1 MAKTIKEEDL
11 RLNIIVNGDAGRKQ
25 ILDLEYSVTQ
35 LTEKV
40 KKQKTELENL
50 EKQGKKDSQEYR
62 NLAMQLGKND
72 KALESN
78 RTRLE
83 SLRRQQSVNTMT
95 MEELRKHINATK
107 IALNSA
113 VPGTENWKRLQKELS
128 ISKMRM
134 GELRDGAEATKT
146 TLCSFAKTI
155 NQFAGLITGGIA
167 VFYKISGALTKT
179 TRAYLEYDEA
189 LTDAMKTTN
198 LSKAGITALSERLK
212 KIDTKTAQ
220 NELLALVRAGGKLGV
235 EGADNLL
242 GFTRAADK
250 INVALSDDLGGNAEA
265 AITAIGKMTDI
276 FNLQEEFGIEKAM
289 LKVGS
294 AINELGMASTA
305 NEGYIVD
312 FSKRLAGI
320 APNADISIDKVLGMA
335 ATLDKYGQ
343 QAETASTAIGQ
354 TIMAM
359 FKRTETFA
367 GIAKMPLQEF
377 ADLLNKDVNEALLR
391 VLEGMNDGGGLSSV
405 VAAMDE
411 MHLNGQR
418 ASTVLGTLSKN
429 INELRSQQ
437 QLANQAFEEGI
448 SLDNEFET
456 KNTSL
461 TAQMEKRKKAIL
473 ENVVAIGQ
481 QLMPVLNKVMDVS
494 EIGIGLLSNAI
505 SLGMRLKGV
514 IIALAAVYATK
525 KAIVIGN
532 NAVSK
537 AKIALD
543 KLKVFWTNANRVAI
557 LREIATMK
565 SSTTALS
572 AMSAST
578 KLLIGVKS
586 LLVGNL
592 RAAGI
597 AFKAFGTSVKTAM
610 GPVGWIV
617 MGIEAVV
624 GVIALLRK
632 KSGEATKALRELN
645 KQTKD
650 TASGYVEAK
659 TKIDEERRSLES
671 LLDSVR
677 KANLGSKERADAIKR
692 INDRYGDYL
701 PKLLTEKSSNEEIET
716 ALKNVNTQ
724 LEKKILLQAKENE
737 LQDVLKHK
745 TDTVKAALESYQIL
759 FEKINGRKMNAAE
772 ITSMTDILSRT
783 YDNVQKDNSD
793 LNYRG
798 HAKESFKTSG
808 KKFRQERRAIGITPN
823 SNSQKRMLWNINE
836 EFQEAIRNGKELKAV
851 VDGLYG
857 PADSNGGT
865 SSSPGGDGNAYA
877 DSGSTAY
884 SSGGSNNKWSL
895 EKDENHM
902 QQVLALKDKYAKK
915 EIASEED
922 YKRQILE
929 LEIKSLEER
938 IASNKESGEEL
949 LKLKNQLADKR
960 IALEEH
966 ATKESE
972 KKAKEEERV
981 AKESAALIED
991 ANNDKVAA
999 ENRRYREEQAK
1010 FKGNAAALEAV
1021 ERKHQANLR
1030 KIMLDGISE
1039 READAKRD
1047 RDIAIATAQN
1057 RHTAEL
1063 ASFHGTR
1070 RELKAL
1076 KQQQAKELAQIDL
1089 DYVNKMKDIL
1099 DDVMNLDTG
1108 EVTIAFEGIS
1118 DAELDS
1124 IKMKLQEI
1132 IALKNQVES
1141 KTGSSGTGNT
1151 GGNAGGASTGNTDGP
1166 HSLLEGTGGGDLFGV
1181 SQDQWQTFFDNL
1193 AEGKF
1198 GAEGLATTV
1207 QAVGGAAQEAMKLA
1221 SMWAE
1226 KQTAVENKLLK
1237 EYQKSNDK
1245 KKKDLQDRL
1254 DAGLITEAHYNA
1266 ENERMDADYDAYQEE
1281 LQLKQAKR
1289 QKQMQLTQAIINTAL
1304 GVTMTLAQWG
1314 IPWGLIPAGIMAAM
1328 GAAEIAMIASTP
1340 ITTGA
1345 EDGGFGGEVIRAQD
1359 GKKFKSRL
1367 SPDKR
1372 GFISSPTLL
1381 VSENG
1386 QEYVIPKE
1394 GLENPTLLPFINTM
1408 ETARKNGQLRNLN
1421 FEAIYPVVTGR
1432 AAGGFAADNSY
1443 HETKYLTTGS
1453 DPELKELFSKL
1464 LDRLSRPITAEVSL
1478 FGKKGIIEK
1487 QEEYQRYK
1495 NKGKL

>member
-25 ILDLEYSVTQ
+25 ILDLDYSVTQ

-78 RTRLE
+78 KARLE

-95 MEELRKHINATK
+95 MEELRKRINETR
-107 IALNSA
+107 IALNNA
-113 VPGTENWKRLQKELS
+113 VPGTENWRKLNRELQASRTRLSELS
-128 ISKMRM
+128 SQSK
-134 GELRDGAEATKT
+134 ATYN
-146 TLCSFAKTI
+146 TLCETASKLASYVISIRGILQSLSGVRNQIAKATD
-155 NQFAGLITGGIA
+155 
-167 VFYKISGALTKT
+167 
-179 TRAYLEYDEA
+179 AYLEYDEA

-250 INVALSDDLGGNAEA
+250 INVALSDDLGGDAEA
-265 AITAIGKMTDI
+265 AITAIGKVTDI

-343 QAETASTAIGQ
+343 QSETASTAIGQ

-367 GIAKMPLQEF
+367 GIAKMPLEEF
-377 ADLLNKDVNEALLR
+377 AELLDKDVNEALLR
-391 VLEGMNDGGGLSSV
+391 VLEGMNDGNGLSSV

-418 ASTVLGTLSKN
+418 ASTILGTLSKN
-429 INELRSQQ
+429 VNELRSQQ

-473 ENVVAIGQ
+473 ENVVAMGQ
-481 QLMPVLNKVMDVS
+481 ELMPISKL
-494 EIGIGLLSNAI
+494 AI
-505 SLGMRLKGV
+505 SAAEKGADWLLQLLKLGMQLKGA
-514 IIALAAVYATK
+514 IIALAAVYA
-525 KAIVIGN
+525 AYNI
-532 NAVSK
+532 
-537 AKIALD
+537 
-543 KLKVFWTNANRVAI
+543 
-557 LREIATMK
+557 
-565 SSTTALS
+565 
-572 AMSAST
+572 
-578 KLLIGVKS
+578 
-586 LLVGNL
+586 
-592 RAAGI
+592 
-597 AFKAFGTSVKTAM
+597 SVKTANTIAKLKLFWSKANRAAM
-610 GPVGWIV
+610 EEEVLALKANTAAVSELNKKDLLLMATKNLLAGNIKVAGTALKMFGKAVSASLGPVGWFVI
-617 MGIEAVV
+617 GIEAVA
-624 GVIALLRK
+624 GVVALFIR

-659 TKIDEERRSLES
+659 TKIDEERRSLEN
-671 LLDSVR
+671 LLESVK

-692 INDRYGDYL
+692 INDKYGDYL
-701 PKLLTEKSSNEEIET
+701 PNLLTEKSSNEEIET

-759 FEKINGRKMNAAE
+759 FEKINGRKMNVAE
-772 ITSMTDILSRT
+772 ITSMTDILSRA
-783 YDNVQKDNSD
+783 YDNVQKDDSD
-793 LNYRG
+793 LNYRPYD
-798 HAKESFKTSG
+798 KDSFKTSG
-808 KKFRQERRAIGITPN
+808 RNFRQERRAIGITPN

-836 EFQEAIRNGKELKAV
+836 VFQEAIRNGKELKAV

-865 SSSPGGDGNAYA
+865 SSSSGGDGNAYA

-966 ATKESE
+966 VTKEAE
-972 KKAKEEERV
+972 KKTKEEERA
-981 AKESAALIED
+981 AKESAAFIEEV
-991 ANNDKVAA
+991 NKDKVAA
-999 ENRRYREEQAK
+999 ENRRYQEDLTK
-1010 FKGNAAALEAV
+1010 YKGNKAALEAA
-1021 ERKHQANLR
+1021 ERKHLANLR
-1030 KIMLDGISE
+1030 KILLEGISE
-1039 READAKRD
+1039 REDDAKRD

-1070 RELKAL
+1070 RDLKKL
-1076 KQQQAKELAQIDL
+1076 KQQQAKELEQIDI
-1089 DYVNKMKDIL
+1089 DYVNRMMDIL

-1108 EVTIAFEGIS
+1108 EVTVAFDGIS
-1118 DAELDS
+1118 DAELDAV
-1124 IKMKLQEI
+1124 KLKLQEI
-1132 IALKNQVES
+1132 IALKNQVENTS
-1141 KTGSSGTGNT
+1141 SASSGDTSDSANIGGKHRKDT
-1151 GGNAGGASTGNTDGP
+1151 GGELFNLDINQWETMFDPATAGADR
-1166 HSLLEGTGGGDLFGV
+1166 LK
-1181 SQDQWQTFFDNL
+1181 L
-1193 AEGKF
+1193 A
-1198 GAEGLATTV
+1198 V
-1207 QAVGGAAQEAMKLA
+1207 QAVGAAAGEAMSLA
-1221 SMWAE
+1221 SMWADR
-1226 KQTAVENKLLK
+1226 QAAIENKQLKAYEKANDEKKKVLK
-1237 EYQKSNDK
+1237 E
-1245 KKKDLQDRL
+1245 RL
-1254 DAGLITEAHYNA
+1254 EAGLMTEAHYNA
-1266 ENERMDADYDAYQEE
+1266 EVERLDAEHDAYEEE
-1281 LQLKQAKR
+1281 LRLKQAKR
-1289 QKQMQLTQAIINTAL
+1289 DKQMQLTQAIINTAL
-1304 GVTMTLAQWG
+1304 SITSALAAPFPLS
-1314 IPWGLIPAGIMAAM
+1314 IVAAALAAAT
-1328 GAAEIAMIASTP
+1328 GAAQIALIASTP

-1372 GFISSPTLL
+1372 GFINSPTLL

-1421 FEAIYPVVTGR
+1421 FEAIYPVATGR
-1432 AAGGFAADNSY
+1432 ASGGFAAGNSHY
-1443 HETKYLTTGS
+1443 ETTS
-1453 DPELKELFSKL
+1453 SIQQPDPELKELISKL
-1464 LDRLSRPITAEVSL
+1464 LDRLNRPITAEVSL

>member
-25 ILDLEYSVTQ
+25 ILDLESSVTE
-35 LTEKV
+35 LTDKV
-40 KKQKTELENL
+40 KKQKTELKDL
-50 EKQGKKDSQEYR
+50 EEQGKKDTQEYR

-78 RTRLE
+78 KARLE

-134 GELRDGAEATKT
+134 GELQKGAEATKT

-155 NQFAGLITGGIA
+155 NQYAGLITAGIA
-167 VFYKISGALTKT
+167 GYYKISGTLNQVTD
-179 TRAYLEYDEA
+179 AYLEYDEA

-198 LSKAGITALSERLK
+198 LSKEEITSMSEHLK

-220 NELLALVRAGGKLGV
+220 NELLALVRVGGKLGI
-235 EGADNLL
+235 EGTDNLL

-276 FNLQEEFGIEKAM
+276 FNLQEELGIEKAM
-289 LKVGS
+289 VKVGS

-367 GIAKMPLQEF
+367 EIAKMPLHEF

-391 VLEGMNDGGGLSSV
+391 VLDGMNDGGGLSSV

-429 INELRSQQ
+429 VNELRSQQ

-461 TAQMEKRKKAIL
+461 TAQMEKRKKAIQ
-473 ENVVAIGQ
+473 ENVVAMGQ
-481 QLMPVLNKVMDVS
+481 ELMPV
-494 EIGIGLLSNAI
+494 A
-505 SLGMRLKGV
+505 KGV
-514 IIALAAVYATK
+514 MSITEVAMGTLANLVFLLMKYKAAVIGASAVLGIYVTWKKLSAFWTKEHHKALAAELATMRHAK
-525 KAIVIGN
+525 ASTLALAIVQNLLAGSFKGAAI
-532 NAVSK
+532 A
-537 AKIALD
+537 AKMFGRALM
-543 KLKVFWTNANRVAI
+543 AN
-557 LREIATMK
+557 
-565 SSTTALS
+565 
-572 AMSAST
+572 
-578 KLLIGVKS
+578 
-586 LLVGNL
+586 
-592 RAAGI
+592 
-597 AFKAFGTSVKTAM
+597 
-610 GPVGWIV
+610 PVGLV
-617 MGIEAVV
+617 VAGFMALGAVI
-624 GVIALLRK
+624 GHLIS

-650 TASGYVEAK
+650 TTSGYVEAK
-659 TKIDEERRSLES
+659 TKIDEERRSLEN
-671 LLDSVR
+671 LLESVKR
-677 KANLGSKERADAIKR
+677 ANLGSKERADAIKR
-692 INDRYGDYL
+692 INDKYGDYL
-701 PKLLTEKSSNEEIET
+701 PNLLTEKSSNEEIET

-759 FEKINGRKMNAAE
+759 FEKINGRKMNVAE

-798 HAKESFKTSG
+798 HAEDSFKTSG
-808 KKFRQERRAIGITPN
+808 QNFRKERRAIGITPN
-823 SNSQKRMLWNINE
+823 SNRQKRLLWNINE

-857 PADSNGGT
+857 TTANGSNASSDNSVNASADS
-865 SSSPGGDGNAYA
+865 D
-877 DSGSTAY
+877 STAF
-884 SSGGSNNKWSL
+884 SSGGSDNKWSL

-915 EIASEED
+915 EIASEEE
-922 YKRQILE
+922 YKRQMLE

-938 IASNKESGEEL
+938 ITSNKESGEEL

-966 ATKESE
+966 VTKEAE
-972 KKAKEEERV
+972 KKTKEEERA
-981 AKESAALIED
+981 AKESAAFIED
-991 ANNDKVAA
+991 VNNDKIAA

-1010 FKGNAAALEAV
+1010 FKGNADALEAA

-1030 KIMLDGISE
+1030 KIMLEGISE
-1039 READAKRD
+1039 RESDAKRE
-1047 RDIAIATAQN
+1047 RDLAIATAQN

-1089 DYVNKMKDIL
+1089 DYVNRMTDIL
-1099 DDVMNLDTG
+1099 DDIINIDTG

-1124 IKMKLQEI
+1124 IKLKLQEI

-1141 KTGSSGTGNT
+1141 KTRFSGTGT
-1151 GGNAGGASTGNTDGP
+1151 TRDDAGSGSTGSTDGL
-1166 HSLLEGTGGGDLFGV
+1166 HSLLEGMGGGELFGV

-1198 GAEGLATTV
+1198 GAEGLATSV
-1207 QAVGGAAQEAMKLA
+1207 QAVGEAAQEAMKLA

-1226 KQTAVENKLLK
+1226 RQTAIENKQLK
-1237 EYQKSNDK
+1237 EYQKSNENK
-1245 KKKDLQDRL
+1245 KKVLQDRL
-1254 DAGLITEAHYNA
+1254 NAGLMTEAQYNA
-1266 ENERMDADYDAYQEE
+1266 ENERMDAEYDAYQEE

-1340 ITTGA
+1340 ITAGA
-1345 EDGGFGGEVIRAQD
+1345 EDGGFGGDVIRAQD
-1359 GKKFKSRL
+1359 GKKFKARL

-1372 GFISSPTLL
+1372 GFVDSPTLL

-1394 GLENPTLLPFINTM
+1394 GLDNPTLLPFINTM

-1421 FEAIYPVVTGR
+1421 FEAIYPVATGR
-1432 AAGGFAADNSY
+1432 ASGGFAAGNSY
-1443 HETKYLTTGS
+1443 YETKYLMTDS
-1453 DPELKELFSKL
+1453 DSELKELISKL
-1464 LDRLSRPITAEVSL
+1464 LDRLNRPIVAEVSL

-1487 QEEYQRYK
+1487 HEEYQRYK

>member
-35 LTEKV
+35 LTDKI
-40 KKQKTELENL
+40 KKQKTELKDL
-50 EKQGKKDSQEYR
+50 EEQGKKDTQEYR

-179 TRAYLEYDEA
+179 TDAYLEYDEA

-198 LSKAGITALSERLK
+198 LSKEDITALSERLK

-343 QAETASTAIGQ
+343 QSETASTAIGQ

-367 GIAKMPLQEF
+367 GIAKMPLEEF
-377 ADLLNKDVNEALLR
+377 AELLDKDVNEALLR
-391 VLEGMNDGGGLSSV
+391 VLEGMNDGNGLSSV

-418 ASTVLGTLSKN
+418 ASTILGTLSKN
-429 INELRSQQ
+429 VNELRAQQ

-473 ENVVAIGQ
+473 ENVVAMGQ
-481 QLMPVLNKVMDVS
+481 ELMPISKL
-494 EIGIGLLSNAI
+494 AI
-505 SLGMRLKGV
+505 SAAEKGAGWLLQLLKLGMQLKGV
-514 IIALAAVYATK
+514 IITLAAVYA
-525 KAIVIGN
+525 AYNI
-532 NAVSK
+532 
-537 AKIALD
+537 
-543 KLKVFWTNANRVAI
+543 
-557 LREIATMK
+557 
-565 SSTTALS
+565 
-572 AMSAST
+572 
-578 KLLIGVKS
+578 
-586 LLVGNL
+586 
-592 RAAGI
+592 
-597 AFKAFGTSVKTAM
+597 SVKTANTIAKLKLFWSKANRAAM
-610 GPVGWIV
+610 EEEVIALKANTTAVSELNKKDLLLMATKNLLAGNIKVAGTALKMFGKAVSASLGPIGWIV
-617 MGIEAVV
+617 IGIQAII

-659 TKIDEERRSLES
+659 TKIDEERRSLEN
-671 LLDSVR
+671 LLESVK

-692 INDRYGDYL
+692 INDKYGDYL
-701 PKLLTEKSSNEEIET
+701 PNLLTEKSSNEEIET

-759 FEKINGRKMNAAE
+759 FEKINGRKMNVAE

-783 YDNVQKDNSD
+783 YDNVQKDDSD

-798 HAKESFKTSG
+798 HDKDSFKTSG
-808 KKFRQERRAIGITPN
+808 RNFRKERRAIGITPN
-823 SNSQKRMLWNINE
+823 SNSQKRLLWNFNE
-836 EFQEAIRNGKELKAV
+836 EFQKAIRNGKKLKAV

-857 PADSNGGT
+857 TTDNGTNASSGNSVNDASADS
-865 SSSPGGDGNAYA
+865 D
-877 DSGSTAY
+877 STAF
-884 SSGGSNNKWSL
+884 SSGGSDNKWSL
-895 EKDENHM
+895 EKDEKHM

-915 EIASEED
+915 EIASEEE
-922 YKRQILE
+922 YKRQMLE

-938 IASNKESGEEL
+938 IASNKESGKEL

-966 ATKESE
+966 VTKEAE
-972 KKAKEEERV
+972 KKAKEEERT
-981 AKESAALIED
+981 AKESAAFIEEV
-991 ANNDKVAA
+991 NKDKVAA
-999 ENRRYREEQAK
+999 ENRRYQEDLTK
-1010 FKGNAAALEAV
+1010 YKGNTAALEAA
-1021 ERKHQANLR
+1021 ERKHLANLR
-1030 KIMLDGISE
+1030 KIMLEDISE
-1039 READAKRD
+1039 RESDAKRD
-1047 RDIAIATAQN
+1047 RDLAIATAQN

-1070 RELKAL
+1070 SELKAL
-1076 KQQQAKELAQIDL
+1076 KQQQANELAQIDL
-1089 DYVNKMKDIL
+1089 DYVSKMKDIL
-1099 DDVMNLDTG
+1099 DDIINIDTG

-1118 DAELDS
+1118 DAELDAV
-1124 IKMKLQEI
+1124 KLKLQEI
-1132 IALKNQVES
+1132 IALKNQVENTS
-1141 KTGSSGTGNT
+1141 SASSGSTSDSANIGGKHRKDT
-1151 GGNAGGASTGNTDGP
+1151 GGELFNLDINQWETMFDPATAGADR
-1166 HSLLEGTGGGDLFGV
+1166 LK
-1181 SQDQWQTFFDNL
+1181 L
-1193 AEGKF
+1193 A
-1198 GAEGLATTV
+1198 V
-1207 QAVGGAAQEAMKLA
+1207 QAVGAAAGEAMNLA
-1221 SMWAE
+1221 SMWADR
-1226 KQTAVENKLLK
+1226 QTAIENKQLKAYEKANDEKKKVLK
-1237 EYQKSNDK
+1237 E
-1245 KKKDLQDRL
+1245 RL
-1254 DAGLITEAHYNA
+1254 EAGLMTEAHYNA
-1266 ENERMDADYDAYQEE
+1266 EVERLDAEHDAYEEE
-1281 LQLKQAKR
+1281 LRLKQAKR
-1289 QKQMQLTQAIINTAL
+1289 DKQMQLTQAIINTAL
-1304 GVTMTLAQWG
+1304 SITSALAAPFPLS
-1314 IPWGLIPAGIMAAM
+1314 IVAAALAAAT
-1328 GAAEIAMIASTP
+1328 GAAQIALIASTP
-1340 ITTGA
+1340 ITAGA

-1421 FEAIYPVVTGR
+1421 FEAIYPVATGR
-1432 AAGGFAADNSY
+1432 ASGGFAAGNSHY
-1443 HETKYLTTGS
+1443 ETTS
-1453 DPELKELFSKL
+1453 SIQQPDPELKELISKL
-1464 LDRLSRPITAEVSL
+1464 LDRLNRPITAEVSL

-1495 NKGKL
+1495 NKGRL

>member
-25 ILDLEYSVTQ
+25 ILDLDYSVTQ

-62 NLAMQLGKND
+62 NLAMQLGKNG

-78 RTRLE
+78 KARLE

-95 MEELRKHINATK
+95 MKELRKRINETR
-107 IALNSA
+107 IALNNA
-113 VPGTENWKRLQKELS
+113 VPGTENWRRLNRELQAARTRLSELS
-128 ISKMRM
+128 SQSK
-134 GELRDGAEATKT
+134 ATYN
-146 TLCSFAKTI
+146 TLCETMGKLASYVITIRGVWQSLSGVRNQIAKATD
-155 NQFAGLITGGIA
+155 
-167 VFYKISGALTKT
+167 
-179 TRAYLEYDEA
+179 AYLEYDEA

-198 LSKAGITALSERLK
+198 LSKEEITSLSERLK

-250 INVALSDDLGGNAEA
+250 INVALSDDLGGDAEA

-367 GIAKMPLQEF
+367 GIAKMPLEEF
-377 ADLLNKDVNEALLR
+377 ADLLDKDVNEALLH
-391 VLEGMNDGGGLSSV
+391 VLEGMNDGNGLSSV

-418 ASTVLGTLSKN
+418 ASTILGTLSKN
-429 INELRSQQ
+429 VNELRSQQ
-437 QLANQAFEEGI
+437 QLANQAFKEGI

-473 ENVVAIGQ
+473 ENVVAMGQ
-481 QLMPVLNKVMDVS
+481 ELMPVSKLAMSAVEK
-494 EIGIGLLSNAI
+494 GAGWLLQLLK
-505 SLGMRLKGV
+505 LGMQLKGA
-514 IIALAAVYATK
+514 IIALAAVYA
-525 KAIVIGN
+525 AYNI
-532 NAVSK
+532 
-537 AKIALD
+537 
-543 KLKVFWTNANRVAI
+543 
-557 LREIATMK
+557 
-565 SSTTALS
+565 
-572 AMSAST
+572 
-578 KLLIGVKS
+578 
-586 LLVGNL
+586 
-592 RAAGI
+592 
-597 AFKAFGTSVKTAM
+597 SVKTANTIAKLKLFWSKANRAAM
-610 GPVGWIV
+610 EEEVLALKANTAAVSELNKKDLLLMATKNLLAGNIKVAGTALKMFGKAVSASLGPVGWFVIGV
-617 MGIEAVV
+617 EAVV
-624 GVIALLRK
+624 GVVALFMR

-659 TKIDEERRSLES
+659 TKIDEERRSLEN

-677 KANLGSKERADAIKR
+677 KANLGSKERADAIKK

-759 FEKINGRKMNAAE
+759 FEKINGRKMNVAE

-783 YDNVQKDNSD
+783 YDNVQKDDSD

-798 HAKESFKTSG
+798 YNKTAFKKSG
-808 KKFRQERRAIGITPN
+808 QKFYQDRQTMGITPKTDG
-823 SNSQKRMLWNINE
+823 QKRLLWNINE
-836 EFQEAIRNGKELKAV
+836 EFQEAINNGKELKAV

-857 PADSNGGT
+857 TTDNGGIL
-865 SSSPGGDGNAYA
+865 SSSNSNNASGGGD
-877 DSGSTAY
+877 D
-884 SSGGSNNKWSL
+884 KWSL
-895 EKDENHM
+895 EKDEKHM

-915 EIASEED
+915 EIVSEEE
-922 YKRQILE
+922 YKRQMLE
-929 LEIKSLEER
+929 LEIKSLEDR
-938 IASNKESGEEL
+938 IASNQESGEEL

-966 ATKESE
+966 VVKEAE
-972 KKAKEEERV
+972 KKAKEEERK
-981 AKESAALIED
+981 AKESAVLIDEV
-991 ANNDKVAA
+991 NKDKVAA
-999 ENRRYREEQAK
+999 ENRRYQEEQKK
-1010 FKGNAAALEAV
+1010 FQGNAKALEAV
-1021 ERKHQANLR
+1021 EKMHQANLR

-1039 READAKRD
+1039 RESDAKRD
-1047 RDIAIATAQN
+1047 RDLAIATTQN

-1063 ASFHGTR
+1063 ASFQGSR

-1076 KQQQAKELAQIDL
+1076 RQKQAKELAQIDL

-1124 IKMKLQEI
+1124 IKQKLQEI

-1141 KTGSSGTGNT
+1141 KTGSSGTGKT
-1151 GGNAGGASTGNTDGP
+1151 GGDSEGAGTSGP
-1166 HSLLEGTGGGDLFGV
+1166 HSLREGMGGGDLFGV

-1198 GAEGLATTV
+1198 GAEGLATAV
-1207 QAVGGAAQEAMKLA
+1207 QAVGGMAQEAMKLA
-1221 SMWAE
+1221 SMWADR
-1226 KQTAVENKLLK
+1226 QTAIENKQLK
-1237 EYQKSNDK
+1237 EYQKSNEK
-1245 KKKDLQDRL
+1245 KKQTLQDRL
-1254 DAGLITEAHYNA
+1254 NAGLITEAQYNA
-1266 ENERMDADYDAYQEE
+1266 ENERMDAEYDAYQEE

-1289 QKQMQLTQAIINTAL
+1289 QKQLQLTQAIINTAL

-1314 IPWGLIPAGIMAAM
+1314 VPWGLIPAGIMAAM

-1340 ITTGA
+1340 VTPGA
-1345 EDGGFGGEVIRAQD
+1345 EEGGFGGEVIRSQD
-1359 GKKFKSRL
+1359 GKKYKARL

-1372 GFISSPTLL
+1372 GFVNSPTLL

-1408 ETARKNGQLRNLN
+1408 ETARRNGQLKSLN
-1421 FEAIYPVVTGR
+1421 FASVYPSVQGR
-1432 AAGGFAADNSY
+1432 VSGGFSSAQTEIQGNSIIY
-1443 HETKYLTTGS
+1443 QT
-1453 DPELKELFSKL
+1453 DPEMKGLILKL
-1464 LDRLSRPITAEVSL
+1464 LDRLSRPITAEVSML
-1478 FGKKGIIEK
+1478 GKNGIIEK
-1487 QEEYQRYK
+1487 QEEYNRYK
-1495 NKGKL
+1495 TRGRL

>member
-25 ILDLEYSVTQ
+25 ILDLDYSVTQ

-78 RTRLE
+78 KARLE

-95 MEELRKHINATK
+95 MEELRKRINETR
-107 IALNSA
+107 IALNNA
-113 VPGTENWKRLQKELS
+113 VPGTENWRKLNRELQASRTRLSELS
-128 ISKMRM
+128 SQSK
-134 GELRDGAEATKT
+134 ATYN
-146 TLCSFAKTI
+146 TLCETASKLASYVISIRGILQSLSGVRNQIAKATD
-155 NQFAGLITGGIA
+155 
-167 VFYKISGALTKT
+167 
-179 TRAYLEYDEA
+179 AYLEYDEA

-250 INVALSDDLGGNAEA
+250 INVALSDDLGGDAEA

-343 QAETASTAIGQ
+343 QSETASTAIGQ

-367 GIAKMPLQEF
+367 GIAKMPLEEF
-377 ADLLNKDVNEALLR
+377 AELLDKDVNEALLR
-391 VLEGMNDGGGLSSV
+391 VLEGMNDGNGLSSV

-418 ASTVLGTLSKN
+418 ASTILGTLSKN
-429 INELRSQQ
+429 VNELRSQQ

-473 ENVVAIGQ
+473 ENVVAMGQ
-481 QLMPVLNKVMDVS
+481 ELMPISKL
-494 EIGIGLLSNAI
+494 AI
-505 SLGMRLKGV
+505 SAAEKGADWLLQLLKLGMQLKGA
-514 IIALAAVYATK
+514 IIALAAVYA
-525 KAIVIGN
+525 AYNI
-532 NAVSK
+532 
-537 AKIALD
+537 
-543 KLKVFWTNANRVAI
+543 
-557 LREIATMK
+557 
-565 SSTTALS
+565 
-572 AMSAST
+572 
-578 KLLIGVKS
+578 
-586 LLVGNL
+586 
-592 RAAGI
+592 
-597 AFKAFGTSVKTAM
+597 SVKTANTIAKLKLFWSKANRAAM
-610 GPVGWIV
+610 EEEVLALKANTAAVSELNKKDLLLMATKNLLAGNIKVAGTALKMFGKAVSASLGPVGWFVI
-617 MGIEAVV
+617 GIEAVA
-624 GVIALLRK
+624 GVVALFIR

-659 TKIDEERRSLES
+659 TKIDEERRSLEN
-671 LLDSVR
+671 LLESVK

-692 INDRYGDYL
+692 INDKYGDYL
-701 PKLLTEKSSNEEIET
+701 PNLLTEKSSNEEIET

-759 FEKINGRKMNAAE
+759 FEKINGRKMNVAE
-772 ITSMTDILSRT
+772 ITSMTDILSRA
-783 YDNVQKDNSD
+783 YDNVQKDDSD
-793 LNYRG
+793 LNYRPYD
-798 HAKESFKTSG
+798 KDSFKTSG
-808 KKFRQERRAIGITPN
+808 RNFRQERRAIGITPN

-836 EFQEAIRNGKELKAV
+836 VFQEAIRNGKELKAV

-865 SSSPGGDGNAYA
+865 SSSSGGDGNAYA

-966 ATKESE
+966 VTKEAE
-972 KKAKEEERV
+972 KKTKEEERA
-981 AKESAALIED
+981 AKESAAFIEEV
-991 ANNDKVAA
+991 NKDKVAA
-999 ENRRYREEQAK
+999 ENRRYQEDLTK
-1010 FKGNAAALEAV
+1010 YKGNKAALEAA
-1021 ERKHQANLR
+1021 ERKHLANLR
-1030 KIMLDGISE
+1030 KILLEGISE
-1039 READAKRD
+1039 REDDAKRD

-1070 RELKAL
+1070 RDLKKL
-1076 KQQQAKELAQIDL
+1076 KQQQAKELEQIDI
-1089 DYVNKMKDIL
+1089 DYVNRMMDIL

-1108 EVTIAFEGIS
+1108 EVTVAFDGIS
-1118 DAELDS
+1118 DAELDAV
-1124 IKMKLQEI
+1124 KLKLQEI
-1132 IALKNQVES
+1132 IALKNQVEDTS
-1141 KTGSSGTGNT
+1141 SASSGDTSDSANIGGKHRKDT
-1151 GGNAGGASTGNTDGP
+1151 GGELFNLDINQWETMFDPATAGADR
-1166 HSLLEGTGGGDLFGV
+1166 LK
-1181 SQDQWQTFFDNL
+1181 L
-1193 AEGKF
+1193 A
-1198 GAEGLATTV
+1198 V
-1207 QAVGGAAQEAMKLA
+1207 QAVGAAAGEAMSLA
-1221 SMWAE
+1221 SMWADR
-1226 KQTAVENKLLK
+1226 QAAIENKQLKAYEKANDEKKKVLK
-1237 EYQKSNDK
+1237 E
-1245 KKKDLQDRL
+1245 RL
-1254 DAGLITEAHYNA
+1254 EAGLMTEAHYNA
-1266 ENERMDADYDAYQEE
+1266 EVERLDAEHDAYEEE
-1281 LQLKQAKR
+1281 LRLKQAKR
-1289 QKQMQLTQAIINTAL
+1289 DKQMQLTQAIINTAL
-1304 GVTMTLAQWG
+1304 SITSALAAPFPLS
-1314 IPWGLIPAGIMAAM
+1314 IVAAALAAAT
-1328 GAAEIAMIASTP
+1328 GAAQIALIASTP
-1340 ITTGA
+1340 ITAGA

-1372 GFISSPTLL
+1372 GFINSPTLL

-1421 FEAIYPVVTGR
+1421 FEAIYPVATGR
-1432 AAGGFAADNSY
+1432 ASGGFAAGNSHY
-1443 HETKYLTTGS
+1443 ETTS
-1453 DPELKELFSKL
+1453 SIQQPDPELKELISKL
-1464 LDRLSRPITAEVSL
+1464 LDRLNRPITAEVSL

>member
-35 LTEKV
+35 LTDKI
-40 KKQKTELENL
+40 KKQKTELKDL
-50 EKQGKKDSQEYR
+50 EEQGKKDTQEYR

-78 RTRLE
+78 KARLE

-95 MEELRKHINATK
+95 MEELRKRINETR
-107 IALNSA
+107 IALNNA
-113 VPGTENWKRLQKELS
+113 VPGTENWRKLNRELQASRTRLSELS
-128 ISKMRM
+128 SQSK
-134 GELRDGAEATKT
+134 ATYN
-146 TLCSFAKTI
+146 TLCETASKLASYVISIRGILQSLSGVRNQIAKATD
-155 NQFAGLITGGIA
+155 
-167 VFYKISGALTKT
+167 
-179 TRAYLEYDEA
+179 AYLEYDEA

-198 LSKAGITALSERLK
+198 LSKEDITALSERLK

-391 VLEGMNDGGGLSSV
+391 VLDGMNDGGGLSSV

-418 ASTVLGTLSKN
+418 ASTILGTLSKN
-429 INELRSQQ
+429 VNELRSQQ
-437 QLANQAFEEGI
+437 HLANQAFEEGI

-461 TAQMEKRKKAIL
+461 TAQMEKRKKVIL

-494 EIGIGLLSNAI
+494 EIGTGLLSNAI

-565 SSTTALS
+565 NSTTALS

-578 KLLIGVKS
+578 RLLIGIKS

-597 AFKAFGTSVKTAM
+597 AFKAFGASIKTAM

-617 MGIEAVV
+617 MGIEAIV
-624 GVIALLRK
+624 GIVALFMR

-659 TKIDEERRSLES
+659 TKIDEERRSLEN

-692 INDRYGDYL
+692 INDKYGDYL
-701 PKLLTEKSSNEEIET
+701 PNLLTEKSSNEEIET

-759 FEKINGRKMNAAE
+759 FEKINGRKMNVAE

-798 HAKESFKTSG
+798 HAKDSFKTSG
-808 KKFRQERRAIGITPN
+808 RDFRKERRAIGITPN
-823 SNSQKRMLWNINE
+823 SNSQKRLLWNINE

-857 PADSNGGT
+857 TTDNGTNASSDNSNNT
-865 SSSPGGDGNAYA
+865 PA
-877 DSGSTAY
+877 DSGSTAF

-895 EKDENHM
+895 EKDEKHM
-902 QQVLALKDKYAKK
+902 QQVLVLKDKYAKK
-915 EIASEED
+915 EITSEEE
-922 YKRQILE
+922 YKRQMLE

-966 ATKESE
+966 VTKEAE
-972 KKAKEEERV
+972 KKTKEEERA
-981 AKESAALIED
+981 AKESAAFIED
-991 ANNDKVAA
+991 VNNDKVAA
-999 ENRRYREEQAK
+999 ENRRYKEEQDK
-1010 FKGNAAALEAV
+1010 FKGNSAALEAA

-1030 KIMLDGISE
+1030 KIMLEGISE
-1039 READAKRD
+1039 RESDAKRD
-1047 RDIAIATAQN
+1047 RDLAIATAQN

-1076 KQQQAKELAQIDL
+1076 KHKQAKELAQIDM
-1089 DYVNKMKDIL
+1089 DYVNRMKDIL
-1099 DDVMNLDTG
+1099 DDIINIDTG

-1118 DAELDS
+1118 DAELDAV
-1124 IKMKLQEI
+1124 KLKLQEI
-1132 IALKNQVES
+1132 IALKNQVENS
-1141 KTGSSGTGNT
+1141 SSDSSGDTSN
-1151 GGNAGGASTGNTDGP
+1151 STNIGEKRRG
-1166 HSLLEGTGGGDLFGV
+1166 GTGGELFDL
-1181 SQDQWQTFFDNL
+1181 DINQWEAMFDPATAGADRLKL
-1193 AEGKF
+1193 A
-1198 GAEGLATTV
+1198 V
-1207 QAVGGAAQEAMKLA
+1207 QAVGAAAEEAMNLA
-1221 SMWAE
+1221 SMWADR
-1226 KQTAVENKLLK
+1226 QTAIENKQLKAYEKANDEKKKILK
-1237 EYQKSNDK
+1237 E
-1245 KKKDLQDRL
+1245 RL
-1254 DAGLITEAHYNA
+1254 EAGLMTEAHYNA
-1266 ENERMDADYDAYQEE
+1266 EVERLDAEHDAYEEE
-1281 LQLKQAKR
+1281 LRLKQAKR
-1289 QKQMQLTQAIINTAL
+1289 DKQMQLTQAIINTAL
-1304 GVTMTLAQWG
+1304 SITSALAAPFPLS
-1314 IPWGLIPAGIMAAM
+1314 IVAAALAAAT
-1328 GAAEIAMIASTP
+1328 GAAQIALIASTP
-1340 ITTGA
+1340 ITAGA
-1345 EDGGFGGEVIRAQD
+1345 EDGGFGGEVIRSQD

-1372 GFISSPTLL
+1372 GFINSPTLL

-1394 GLENPTLLPFINTM
+1394 GLDNPTLLPFINTM
-1408 ETARKNGQLRNLN
+1408 ETARRNGQLRNLN
-1421 FEAIYPVVTGR
+1421 FEAIYPVATGR
-1432 AAGGFAADNSY
+1432 ASGGFAAGNSY
-1443 HETKYLTTGS
+1443 YETKS
-1453 DPELKELFSKL
+1453 SIQQPDPELKELISKL
-1464 LDRLSRPITAEVSL
+1464 LDRLNRPITAEVSL

>member
-25 ILDLEYSVTQ
+25 ILELDDSVTQ
-35 LTEKV
+35 LTAKV
-40 KKQKTELENL
+40 KKQKEELESL
-50 EKQGKKDSQEYR
+50 EKQGKKDTQEYR

-78 RTRLE
+78 KTRLD
-83 SLRRQQSVNTMT
+83 SLKRQQSVNTMT
-95 MEELRKHINATK
+95 MEELRKRINETR
-107 IALNSA
+107 IALNNA

-134 GELRDGAEATKT
+134 GELRNGAEATKT

-155 NQFAGLITGGIA
+155 NQYAGLITAGIA
-167 VFYKISGALTKT
+167 GYYKVSGTLNKVTD
-179 TRAYLEYDEA
+179 AYQEYDEA

-198 LSKAGITALSERLK
+198 FSKEDITALSERLK

-429 INELRSQQ
+429 VDELISQQ

-461 TAQMEKRKKAIL
+461 TAQIEKRKKAIL
-473 ENVVAIGQ
+473 ENVVAMGQ
-481 QLMPVLNKVMDVS
+481 ELMPVAKLAMSAAEKGAVW
-494 EIGIGLLSNAI
+494 LLQLLK
-505 SLGMRLKGV
+505 LGMQLKGV
-514 IIALAAVYATK
+514 IIALATAYA
-525 KAIVIGN
+525 AY
-532 NAVSK
+532 
-537 AKIALD
+537 
-543 KLKVFWTNANRVAI
+543 
-557 LREIATMK
+557 
-565 SSTTALS
+565 
-572 AMSAST
+572 
-578 KLLIGVKS
+578 
-586 LLVGNL
+586 NL
-592 RAAGI
+592 
-597 AFKAFGTSVKTAM
+597 SVKTANTIAQLKLFWSKVNRAAM
-610 GPVGWIV
+610 KEEVLALKANTAAVSELNKKDLLLMATKNLLAGNIKVAGTALKMFGKAVSASLGPVGWFVIGV
-617 MGIEAVV
+617 EAVV
-624 GVIALLRK
+624 GVVALFMR

-650 TASGYVEAK
+650 TTSGYVEAK

-677 KANLGSKERADAIKR
+677 KANFGSKERADAIKR
-692 INDRYGDYL
+692 INDKYGDYL
-701 PKLLTEKSSNEEIET
+701 PNLLTEKSSNEEIET

-759 FEKINGRKMNAAE
+759 FEKINGRKMNVAE

-783 YDNVQKDNSD
+783 YDNVQKDDSD

-798 HAKESFKTSG
+798 YNKTAFKKSG
-808 KKFRQERRAIGITPN
+808 QKFYQDRQTMGITPKTDG
-823 SNSQKRMLWNINE
+823 QKRLLWNINE
-836 EFQEAIRNGKELKAV
+836 EFQEAINNGKELKAV

-857 PADSNGGT
+857 TTDNGGIL
-865 SSSPGGDGNAYA
+865 SSSNSNNASGGGD
-877 DSGSTAY
+877 D
-884 SSGGSNNKWSL
+884 KWSL
-895 EKDENHM
+895 EKDEKHM

-915 EIASEED
+915 EIVSEEE
-922 YKRQILE
+922 YKRQMLE

-960 IALEEH
+960 ISLEEH
-966 ATKESE
+966 LAKEAE
-972 KKAKEEERV
+972 KKAKE
-981 AKESAALIED
+981 AKEKAEESAALIDEV
-991 ANNDKVAA
+991 NKDKVAA
-999 ENRRYREEQAK
+999 ENRRYQEEQKK
-1010 FKGNAAALEAV
+1010 FQGNTKALEAV
-1021 ERKHQANLR
+1021 EKKHQANLR
-1030 KIMLDGISE
+1030 KIMLEGISE
-1039 READAKRD
+1039 RESDAKRN
-1047 RDIAIATAQN
+1047 RDLAISTTKN
-1057 RHTAEL
+1057 RHAAEL
-1063 ASFHGTR
+1063 ASFQGSR
-1070 RELKAL
+1070 RDLKDL
-1076 KQQQAKELAQIDL
+1076 KQKQAKELAQIDL
-1089 DYVNKMKDIL
+1089 DYVKEMKDIL
-1099 DDVMNLDTG
+1099 DDVLNIGSDLTTDG
-1108 EVTIAFEGIS
+1108 QVTVAFDGIS

-1124 IKMKLQEI
+1124 IKQKLQEI

-1141 KTGSSGTGNT
+1141 KTGSSGTGKT
-1151 GGNAGGASTGNTDGP
+1151 GGDSEGAGTSGP
-1166 HSLLEGTGGGDLFGV
+1166 HSLREGMGGGDLFGV

-1198 GAEGLATTV
+1198 GAEGLATAV
-1207 QAVGGAAQEAMKLA
+1207 QAVGGMAQEAMKLA
-1221 SMWAE
+1221 SMWADR
-1226 KQTAVENKLLK
+1226 QTAIENKQLKDYEKANEEKKNALK
-1237 EYQKSNDK
+1237 E
-1245 KKKDLQDRL
+1245 RL

-1266 ENERMDADYDAYQEE
+1266 EVERMDAEHDAYEEE
-1281 LQLKQAKR
+1281 LRLKQAKR
-1289 QKQMQLTQAIINTAL
+1289 DKQMQLTQAIINTAL
-1304 GVTMTLAQWG
+1304 SITSALAAPFPLS
-1314 IPWGLIPAGIMAAM
+1314 IVAAALAAAT
-1328 GAAEIAMIASTP
+1328 GAAQIALIASTP
-1340 ITTGA
+1340 ITAGA
-1345 EDGGFGGEVIRAQD
+1345 EEGGFSDVVRAQD
-1359 GKKFKSRL
+1359 GKKYKARL

-1372 GFISSPTLL
+1372 GFVNSPTLL

-1408 ETARKNGQLRNLN
+1408 ETARRNGQLKSLN
-1421 FEAIYPVVTGR
+1421 FASVYPSVQGR
-1432 AAGGFAADNSY
+1432 VSGGFSSAQTEIQGNSIIY
-1443 HETKYLTTGS
+1443 QT
-1453 DPELKELFSKL
+1453 DPEMKGLILKL
-1464 LDRLSRPITAEVSL
+1464 LDRLSRPITAEVSML
-1478 FGKKGIIEK
+1478 GKNGIIEK
-1487 QEEYQRYK
+1487 QEEYNRYK
-1495 NKGKL
+1495 TRGRL

>member
-25 ILDLEYSVTQ
+25 ILELDDSVTQ
-35 LTEKV
+35 LTAKV
-40 KKQKTELENL
+40 KKQKEELESL
-50 EKQGKKDSQEYR
+50 EKQGKKDTQEYR

-78 RTRLE
+78 KTRLD
-83 SLRRQQSVNTMT
+83 SLKRQQSVNTMT
-95 MEELRKHINATK
+95 MEELRKRINETR
-107 IALNSA
+107 IALNNA

-134 GELRDGAEATKT
+134 GELRNGAEATKT

-155 NQFAGLITGGIA
+155 NQYAGLITAGIA
-167 VFYKISGALTKT
+167 GYYKVSGTLNKVTD
-179 TRAYLEYDEA
+179 AYQEYDEA

-198 LSKAGITALSERLK
+198 FSKEDITALSERLK

-429 INELRSQQ
+429 VDELRSQ

-461 TAQMEKRKKAIL
+461 TAQIEKRKKAIL
-473 ENVVAIGQ
+473 ENVVAMGQ
-481 QLMPVLNKVMDVS
+481 ELMPVAKLAMSAAEKGAVW
-494 EIGIGLLSNAI
+494 LLQLLK
-505 SLGMRLKGV
+505 LGMQLKGV
-514 IIALAAVYATK
+514 IIALATAYA
-525 KAIVIGN
+525 AY
-532 NAVSK
+532 
-537 AKIALD
+537 
-543 KLKVFWTNANRVAI
+543 
-557 LREIATMK
+557 
-565 SSTTALS
+565 
-572 AMSAST
+572 
-578 KLLIGVKS
+578 
-586 LLVGNL
+586 NL
-592 RAAGI
+592 
-597 AFKAFGTSVKTAM
+597 SVKTANTIAQLKLFWSKVNRAAM
-610 GPVGWIV
+610 KEEVLALKANTAAVSELNKKDLLLMATKNLLAGNIKVAGTALKMFGKAVSASLGPVGWFVIGV
-617 MGIEAVV
+617 EAVV
-624 GVIALLRK
+624 GVVALFMR

-650 TASGYVEAK
+650 TTSGYVEAK

-677 KANLGSKERADAIKR
+677 KANFGSKERADAIKR
-692 INDRYGDYL
+692 INDKYGDYL
-701 PKLLTEKSSNEEIET
+701 PNLLTEKSSNEEIET

-759 FEKINGRKMNAAE
+759 FEKINGRKMNVAE

-783 YDNVQKDNSD
+783 YDNVQKDDSD

-798 HAKESFKTSG
+798 YNKTAFKKSG
-808 KKFRQERRAIGITPN
+808 QKFYQDRQTMGITPKTDG
-823 SNSQKRMLWNINE
+823 QKRLLWNINE
-836 EFQEAIRNGKELKAV
+836 EFQEAINNGKELKAV

-857 PADSNGGT
+857 TTDNGGIL
-865 SSSPGGDGNAYA
+865 SSSNSNNASGGGD
-877 DSGSTAY
+877 D
-884 SSGGSNNKWSL
+884 KWSL
-895 EKDENHM
+895 EKDEKHM

-915 EIASEED
+915 EIVSEEE
-922 YKRQILE
+922 YKRQMLE

-960 IALEEH
+960 ISLEEH
-966 ATKESE
+966 LAKEAE
-972 KKAKEEERV
+972 KKAKE
-981 AKESAALIED
+981 AKEKAEESAALIDEV
-991 ANNDKVAA
+991 NKDKVAA
-999 ENRRYREEQAK
+999 ENRRYQEEQKK
-1010 FKGNAAALEAV
+1010 FQGNTKALEAV
-1021 ERKHQANLR
+1021 EKKHQANLR
-1030 KIMLDGISE
+1030 KIMLEGISE
-1039 READAKRD
+1039 RESDAKRN
-1047 RDIAIATAQN
+1047 RDLAISTTKN
-1057 RHTAEL
+1057 RHAAEL
-1063 ASFHGTR
+1063 ASFQGSR
-1070 RELKAL
+1070 RDLKDL
-1076 KQQQAKELAQIDL
+1076 KQKQAKELAQIDL
-1089 DYVNKMKDIL
+1089 DYVKEMKDIL
-1099 DDVMNLDTG
+1099 DDVLNIGSDLTTDG
-1108 EVTIAFEGIS
+1108 QVTVAFDGIS

-1124 IKMKLQEI
+1124 IKQKLQEI

-1141 KTGSSGTGNT
+1141 KTGSSGTGKT
-1151 GGNAGGASTGNTDGP
+1151 GGDSEGAGTSGP
-1166 HSLLEGTGGGDLFGV
+1166 HSLREGMGGGDLFGV

-1198 GAEGLATTV
+1198 GAEGLATAV
-1207 QAVGGAAQEAMKLA
+1207 QAVGGMAQEAMKLA
-1221 SMWAE
+1221 SMWADR
-1226 KQTAVENKLLK
+1226 QTAIENKQLKDYEKANEEKKNALK
-1237 EYQKSNDK
+1237 E
-1245 KKKDLQDRL
+1245 RL

-1266 ENERMDADYDAYQEE
+1266 EVERMDAEHDAYEEE
-1281 LQLKQAKR
+1281 LRLKQAKR
-1289 QKQMQLTQAIINTAL
+1289 DKQMQLTQAIINTAL
-1304 GVTMTLAQWG
+1304 SITSALAAPFPLS
-1314 IPWGLIPAGIMAAM
+1314 IVAAALAAAT
-1328 GAAEIAMIASTP
+1328 GAAQIALIASTP
-1340 ITTGA
+1340 ITAGA
-1345 EDGGFGGEVIRAQD
+1345 EEGGFSDVVRAQD
-1359 GKKFKSRL
+1359 GKKYKARL

-1372 GFISSPTLL
+1372 GFVNSPTLL

-1408 ETARKNGQLRNLN
+1408 ETARRNGQLKSLN
-1421 FEAIYPVVTGR
+1421 FASVYPSVQGR
-1432 AAGGFAADNSY
+1432 VSGGFSSAQTEIQGNSIIY
-1443 HETKYLTTGS
+1443 QT
-1453 DPELKELFSKL
+1453 DPEMKGLILKL
-1464 LDRLSRPITAEVSL
+1464 LDRLSRPITAEVSML
-1478 FGKKGIIEK
+1478 GKNGIIEK
-1487 QEEYQRYK
+1487 QEEYNRYK
-1495 NKGKL
+1495 TRGRL

>member
-25 ILDLEYSVTQ
+25 ILDLESSVTE
-35 LTEKV
+35 LTDKV
-40 KKQKTELENL
+40 KKQKTELKDL
-50 EKQGKKDSQEYR
+50 EEQGKKDTQEYR

-78 RTRLE
+78 KARLE
-83 SLRRQQSVNTMT
+83 SLRRQQNVNTMT
-95 MEELRKHINATK
+95 MEELRKRINETR
-107 IALNSA
+107 IALNNA
-113 VPGTENWKRLQKELS
+113 VPGTENWRRLNRELQASRTRLSELS
-128 ISKMRM
+128 SQSK
-134 GELRDGAEATKT
+134 ATYN
-146 TLCSFAKTI
+146 TLCETMGKLASYVITIRGVWQSLSGVRNQIAKATD
-155 NQFAGLITGGIA
+155 
-167 VFYKISGALTKT
+167 
-179 TRAYLEYDEA
+179 AYLEYDEA

-198 LSKAGITALSERLK
+198 LSKEEITALSERLK

-250 INVALSDDLGGNAEA
+250 INVALSDDLEGNAEA

-391 VLEGMNDGGGLSSV
+391 VLEGMNDGGGLASV
-405 VAAMDE
+405 TAAMDE

-429 INELRSQQ
+429 VDELRSQQ

-461 TAQMEKRKKAIL
+461 TAQMEKRKKAIQ
-473 ENVVAIGQ
+473 ENVVTMGQ
-481 QLMPVLNKVMDVS
+481 ELMPVSKLAMSTAEK
-494 EIGIGLLSNAI
+494 GAGWLLQLLK
-505 SLGMRLKGV
+505 LGMQLKGV
-514 IIALAAVYATK
+514 IIALAAAYA
-525 KAIVIGN
+525 AY
-532 NAVSK
+532 
-537 AKIALD
+537 
-543 KLKVFWTNANRVAI
+543 
-557 LREIATMK
+557 
-565 SSTTALS
+565 
-572 AMSAST
+572 
-578 KLLIGVKS
+578 
-586 LLVGNL
+586 NL
-592 RAAGI
+592 
-597 AFKAFGTSVKTAM
+597 SVKTANTIAKLKLFWSKANRAAM
-610 GPVGWIV
+610 EEEVLALKANTAAVSELNKKDLLLMATKNLLAGNVTAAGTALRMFGKAVSASLGPIGWIV
-617 MGIEAVV
+617 LGIQAVI

-650 TASGYVEAK
+650 TTSGYVEAK

-677 KANLGSKERADAIKR
+677 KANLGSKERADAIKK

-737 LQDVLKHK
+737 LHDVLKHK

-772 ITSMTDILSRT
+772 ITSMTDILSKT
-783 YDNVQKDNSD
+783 YDNVQKDDSD

-798 HAKESFKTSG
+798 YNKAAFKKSG
-808 KKFRQERRAIGITPN
+808 LKFYQDRQAMGITPKTN
-823 SNSQKRMLWNINE
+823 GQKNLLWNINE
-836 EFQEAIRNGKELKAV
+836 EFQEAIRKGKELQAV
-851 VDGLYG
+851 VEGLYG

-865 SSSPGGDGNAYA
+865 SSSSGSSNNTSA
-877 DSGSTAY
+877 DSGSTAFR
-884 SSGGSNNKWSL
+884 SGDSNNKWSL
-895 EKDENHM
+895 EKDEKHM
-902 QQVLALKDKYAKK
+902 QQVLVLKDKYAKK
-915 EIASEED
+915 EITSEEE
-922 YKRQILE
+922 YKRQMLE
-929 LEIKSLEER
+929 LEIKSLEDR
-938 IASNKESGEEL
+938 LASNQEAGEEL
-949 LKLKNQLADKR
+949 IKLKNLLADKR

-966 ATKESE
+966 AAKKAE
-972 KKAKEEERV
+972 KKAKEEERM
-981 AKESAALIED
+981 AKESAAFIED
-991 ANNDKVAA
+991 VNNDKVAA
-999 ENRRYREEQAK
+999 ENRRYREEQDK
-1010 FKGNAAALEAV
+1010 FKGNSAALEAV
-1021 ERKHQANLR
+1021 ERNHQANLR
-1030 KIMLDGISE
+1030 KIMLEGISE
-1039 READAKRD
+1039 RESDAKRD
-1047 RDIAIATAQN
+1047 RDLAIATAQN

-1089 DYVNKMKDIL
+1089 DYVNRMTDIL
-1099 DDVMNLDTG
+1099 DDIINIDTG

-1118 DAELDS
+1118 DAELDAV
-1124 IKMKLQEI
+1124 KLKLQEI
-1132 IALKNQVES
+1132 IALKNQVENS
-1141 KTGSSGTGNT
+1141 SSDSSGDTSNST
-1151 GGNAGGASTGNTDGP
+1151 NIGGKRRG
-1166 HSLLEGTGGGDLFGV
+1166 GTGGELFDL
-1181 SQDQWQTFFDNL
+1181 DINQWEAMFDPATAGADRLKL
-1193 AEGKF
+1193 A
-1198 GAEGLATTV
+1198 V
-1207 QAVGGAAQEAMKLA
+1207 QAVGAATGEAMNLA
-1221 SMWAE
+1221 SMWADR
-1226 KQTAVENKLLK
+1226 QTAIENKQLKAYKKANDEKKKILK
-1237 EYQKSNDK
+1237 E
-1245 KKKDLQDRL
+1245 RL
-1254 DAGLITEAHYNA
+1254 EAGLMTEAHYNA
-1266 ENERMDADYDAYQEE
+1266 EVERLDAEHDAYEEE
-1281 LQLKQAKR
+1281 LRLKQAKR
-1289 QKQMQLTQAIINTAL
+1289 DKQMQLTQAIINTAL
-1304 GVTMTLAQWG
+1304 SITSALAAPFPLS
-1314 IPWGLIPAGIMAAM
+1314 IVAAALAAAT
-1328 GAAEIAMIASTP
+1328 GAAQIALIASTP
-1340 ITTGA
+1340 ITAGA
-1345 EDGGFGGEVIRAQD
+1345 EDGGFGGEVIRSQD
-1359 GKKFKSRL
+1359 GKRFKARL

-1372 GFISSPTLL
+1372 GFVDSPTLL

-1394 GLENPTLLPFINTM
+1394 GLDNPTLLPFINTM
-1408 ETARKNGQLRNLN
+1408 ETARRNGKLKSLN
-1421 FEAIYPVVTGR
+1421 FESIYPVVQGR
-1432 AAGGFAADNSY
+1432 AAGGFVSDSRPAAS
-1443 HETKYLTTGS
+1443 EIMTVSQT
-1453 DPELKELFSKL
+1453 DPELKALMTKL
-1464 LDRLSRPITAEVSL
+1464 LNRLDSPITAQVAML
-1478 FGKKGIIEK
+1478 GKNGIIEK
-1487 QEEYQRYK
+1487 QKEYERYRQR
-1495 NKGKL
+1495 GRL

>member
-25 ILDLEYSVTQ
+25 ILDLDYSVTQ

-78 RTRLE
+78 KARLE

-95 MEELRKHINATK
+95 MEELRKRINETR
-107 IALNSA
+107 IALNNA
-113 VPGTENWKRLQKELS
+113 VPGTENWRKLNRELQASRTRLSELS
-128 ISKMRM
+128 SQSK
-134 GELRDGAEATKT
+134 ATYN
-146 TLCSFAKTI
+146 TLCETASKLASYVISIRGILQSLSGVRNQIAKATD
-155 NQFAGLITGGIA
+155 
-167 VFYKISGALTKT
+167 
-179 TRAYLEYDEA
+179 AYLEYDEA

-250 INVALSDDLGGNAEA
+250 INVALSDDLGGDAEA

-343 QAETASTAIGQ
+343 QSETASTAIGQ

-367 GIAKMPLQEF
+367 GIAKMPLEEF
-377 ADLLNKDVNEALLR
+377 AELLDKDVNEALLR
-391 VLEGMNDGGGLSSV
+391 VLEGMNDGNGLSSV

-418 ASTVLGTLSKN
+418 ASTILGTLSKN
-429 INELRSQQ
+429 VNELRSQQ

-473 ENVVAIGQ
+473 ENVVAMGQ
-481 QLMPVLNKVMDVS
+481 ELMPISKL
-494 EIGIGLLSNAI
+494 AI
-505 SLGMRLKGV
+505 SAAEKGADWLLQLLKLGMQLKGA
-514 IIALAAVYATK
+514 IIALAAVYA
-525 KAIVIGN
+525 AYNI
-532 NAVSK
+532 
-537 AKIALD
+537 
-543 KLKVFWTNANRVAI
+543 
-557 LREIATMK
+557 
-565 SSTTALS
+565 
-572 AMSAST
+572 
-578 KLLIGVKS
+578 
-586 LLVGNL
+586 
-592 RAAGI
+592 
-597 AFKAFGTSVKTAM
+597 SVKTANTIAKLKLFWSKANRAAM
-610 GPVGWIV
+610 EEEVLALKANTAAVSELNKKDLLLMATKNLLAGNIKVAGTALKMFGKAVSASLGPVGWFVI
-617 MGIEAVV
+617 GIEAVA
-624 GVIALLRK
+624 GVVALFIR

-659 TKIDEERRSLES
+659 TKIDEERRSLEN
-671 LLDSVR
+671 LLESVK

-692 INDRYGDYL
+692 INDKYGDYL
-701 PKLLTEKSSNEEIET
+701 PNLLTEKSSNEEIET

-759 FEKINGRKMNAAE
+759 FEKINGRKMNVAE
-772 ITSMTDILSRT
+772 ITSMTDILSRA
-783 YDNVQKDNSD
+783 YDNVQKDDSD
-793 LNYRG
+793 LNYRPYD
-798 HAKESFKTSG
+798 KDSFKTSG
-808 KKFRQERRAIGITPN
+808 RNFRQERRAIGITPN

-836 EFQEAIRNGKELKAV
+836 VFQEAIRNGKELKAV

-865 SSSPGGDGNAYA
+865 SSSSGGDGNAYA

-966 ATKESE
+966 VTKEAE
-972 KKAKEEERV
+972 KKTKEEERA
-981 AKESAALIED
+981 AKESAAFIEEV
-991 ANNDKVAA
+991 NKDKVAA
-999 ENRRYREEQAK
+999 ENRRYQEDLTK
-1010 FKGNAAALEAV
+1010 YKGNKAALEAA
-1021 ERKHQANLR
+1021 ERKHLANLR
-1030 KIMLDGISE
+1030 KILLEGISE
-1039 READAKRD
+1039 REDDAKRD

-1070 RELKAL
+1070 RDLKKL
-1076 KQQQAKELAQIDL
+1076 KQQQAKELEQIDI
-1089 DYVNKMKDIL
+1089 DYVNRMMDIL

-1108 EVTIAFEGIS
+1108 EVTVAFDGIS
-1118 DAELDS
+1118 DAELDAV
-1124 IKMKLQEI
+1124 KLKLQEI
-1132 IALKNQVES
+1132 IALKNQVENTS
-1141 KTGSSGTGNT
+1141 SASSGDTSDSANIGGKHRKDT
-1151 GGNAGGASTGNTDGP
+1151 GGELFNLDINQWETMFDPATAGADR
-1166 HSLLEGTGGGDLFGV
+1166 LK
-1181 SQDQWQTFFDNL
+1181 L
-1193 AEGKF
+1193 A
-1198 GAEGLATTV
+1198 V
-1207 QAVGGAAQEAMKLA
+1207 QAVGAAAGEAMSLA
-1221 SMWAE
+1221 SMWADR
-1226 KQTAVENKLLK
+1226 QAAIENKQLKAYEKANDEKKKVLK
-1237 EYQKSNDK
+1237 E
-1245 KKKDLQDRL
+1245 RL
-1254 DAGLITEAHYNA
+1254 EAGLMTEAHYNA
-1266 ENERMDADYDAYQEE
+1266 EVERLDAEHDAYEEE
-1281 LQLKQAKR
+1281 LRLKQAKR
-1289 QKQMQLTQAIINTAL
+1289 DKQMQLTQAIINTAL
-1304 GVTMTLAQWG
+1304 SITSALAAPFPLS
-1314 IPWGLIPAGIMAAM
+1314 IVAAALAAAT
-1328 GAAEIAMIASTP
+1328 GAAQIALIASTP

-1372 GFISSPTLL
+1372 GFINSPTLL

-1421 FEAIYPVVTGR
+1421 FEAIYPVATGR
-1432 AAGGFAADNSY
+1432 ASGGFAAGNSHY
-1443 HETKYLTTGS
+1443 ETTS
-1453 DPELKELFSKL
+1453 SIQQPDPELKELISKL
-1464 LDRLSRPITAEVSL
+1464 LDRLNRPITAEVSL

>member
-25 ILDLEYSVTQ
+25 ILDLESSVTQ

-50 EKQGKKDSQEYR
+50 EKQGKQDTQEYR

-78 RTRLE
+78 KARLE

-95 MEELRKHINATK
+95 MEELRKRITETR
-107 IALNSA
+107 IALNNA
-113 VPGTENWKRLQKELS
+113 VPGTENWRKLNRELQTSRTRLSELS
-128 ISKMRM
+128 SQSK
-134 GELRDGAEATKT
+134 AAYN
-146 TLCSFAKTI
+146 TLCETASKLASYVISIRGILQSLSGVRNQIAKATD
-155 NQFAGLITGGIA
+155 
-167 VFYKISGALTKT
+167 
-179 TRAYLEYDEA
+179 AYLEYDEA

-198 LSKAGITALSERLK
+198 LSKEDITDLSERLK

-391 VLEGMNDGGGLSSV
+391 VLDGMNDGGGLSSV

-418 ASTVLGTLSKN
+418 ASTILGTLSKN
-429 INELRSQQ
+429 VNELRSQQ
-437 QLANQAFEEGI
+437 HLANQAFEEGI

-461 TAQMEKRKKAIL
+461 TAQMEKRKKVII

-525 KAIVIGN
+525 KVIVIGN

-557 LREIATMK
+557 LREIAMMK
-565 SSTTALS
+565 SSTTTLS

-597 AFKAFGTSVKTAM
+597 AFKAFGASVKTAM

-617 MGIEAVV
+617 MGIEAII

-659 TKIDEERRSLES
+659 TKIDEERRSLEN
-671 LLDSVR
+671 LLESVK
-677 KANLGSKERADAIKR
+677 KANLGSKERANAIKR
-692 INDRYGDYL
+692 INDKYGDYL
-701 PKLLTEKSSNEEIET
+701 PNLLTEKSSNEEIET
-716 ALKNVNTQ
+716 ALRNVNTQ

-759 FEKINGRKMNAAE
+759 FEKINGRKMNVAE

-783 YDNVQKDNSD
+783 YDNVQKDDSD
-793 LNYRG
+793 LNYREYD
-798 HAKESFKTSG
+798 KDSFKTSG
-808 KKFRQERRAIGITPN
+808 RNFRKERRAIGITPN
-823 SNSQKRMLWNINE
+823 SNSQKRLLWNINE
-836 EFQEAIRNGKELKAV
+836 EFQKAIRNGKKLKAV

-857 PADSNGGT
+857 TTDNGTNASSGNSVNDASADSDST
-865 SSSPGGDGNAYA
+865 AFS
-877 DSGSTAY
+877 SGS
-884 SSGGSNNKWSL
+884 SDNKWSL
-895 EKDENHM
+895 EKDEKHM

-915 EIASEED
+915 EIASEEE
-922 YKRQILE
+922 YKRQMLE

-966 ATKESE
+966 VTKEAE
-972 KKAKEEERV
+972 KKAKEEERA
-981 AKESAALIED
+981 AKESAAFIEEV
-991 ANNDKVAA
+991 NKDKVAA
-999 ENRRYREEQAK
+999 ENRRYQEDLTK
-1010 FKGNAAALEAV
+1010 YKGNTAALEAA
-1021 ERKHQANLR
+1021 ERKHLANLR
-1030 KIMLDGISE
+1030 KIMLEGISE
-1039 READAKRD
+1039 KEDDAKRE

-1070 RELKAL
+1070 SELKAL
-1076 KQQQAKELAQIDL
+1076 KQQQANELAQIDL

-1099 DDVMNLDTG
+1099 DDIINIDTG

-1118 DAELDS
+1118 DAELDAV
-1124 IKMKLQEI
+1124 KLKLQEI
-1132 IALKNQVES
+1132 IALKNQVENS
-1141 KTGSSGTGNT
+1141 PSASSGDTSDSANIGGKHRRDT
-1151 GGNAGGASTGNTDGP
+1151 GGELFNLDINQWEAMFDPATAGADR
-1166 HSLLEGTGGGDLFGV
+1166 LK
-1181 SQDQWQTFFDNL
+1181 L
-1193 AEGKF
+1193 A
-1198 GAEGLATTV
+1198 V
-1207 QAVGGAAQEAMKLA
+1207 QAVGAAAGEAMNLA
-1221 SMWAE
+1221 SMWADR
-1226 KQTAVENKLLK
+1226 QTAIENKQLKAYEKANDEKKKVLK
-1237 EYQKSNDK
+1237 E
-1245 KKKDLQDRL
+1245 RL
-1254 DAGLITEAHYNA
+1254 EAGLITEAHYNA
-1266 ENERMDADYDAYQEE
+1266 EVERMDAEHDAYEEE
-1281 LQLKQAKR
+1281 LRLKQAKR
-1289 QKQMQLTQAIINTAL
+1289 DKQMQLTQAIINTAL
-1304 GVTMTLAQWG
+1304 SITSALAAPFPLS
-1314 IPWGLIPAGIMAAM
+1314 IVAAALAAAT
-1328 GAAEIAMIASTP
+1328 GAAQIALIASTP
-1340 ITTGA
+1340 ITAGA
-1345 EDGGFGGEVIRAQD
+1345 EEGGFGGEVIRAQD

-1421 FEAIYPVVTGR
+1421 FEAIYPVATGR
-1432 AAGGFAADNSY
+1432 ASGGFAAGNSHY
-1443 HETKYLTTGS
+1443 ETTS
-1453 DPELKELFSKL
+1453 SIQQPDPELKELISKL
-1464 LDRLSRPITAEVSL
+1464 LERLNRPITAEVSL

-1495 NKGKL
+1495 NKGRL

>member
-25 ILDLEYSVTQ
+25 ILDLDYSVTQ

-78 RTRLE
+78 KARLE

-95 MEELRKHINATK
+95 MEELRKRINETR
-107 IALNSA
+107 IALNNA
-113 VPGTENWKRLQKELS
+113 VPGTENWRKLNRELQASRTRLSELS
-128 ISKMRM
+128 SQSK
-134 GELRDGAEATKT
+134 ATYN
-146 TLCSFAKTI
+146 TLCETASKLASYVISIRGILQSLSGVRNQIAKATD
-155 NQFAGLITGGIA
+155 
-167 VFYKISGALTKT
+167 
-179 TRAYLEYDEA
+179 AYLEYDEA

-250 INVALSDDLGGNAEA
+250 INVALSDDLGGDAEA

-343 QAETASTAIGQ
+343 QSETASTAIGQ

-367 GIAKMPLQEF
+367 GIAKMPLEEF
-377 ADLLNKDVNEALLR
+377 AELLDKDVNEALLR
-391 VLEGMNDGGGLSSV
+391 VLEGMNDGNGLSSV

-418 ASTVLGTLSKN
+418 ASTILGTLSKN
-429 INELRSQQ
+429 VNELRSQQ

-473 ENVVAIGQ
+473 ENVVAMGQ
-481 QLMPVLNKVMDVS
+481 ELMPISKL
-494 EIGIGLLSNAI
+494 AI
-505 SLGMRLKGV
+505 SAAEKGADWLLQLLKLGMQLKGA
-514 IIALAAVYATK
+514 IIALAAVYA
-525 KAIVIGN
+525 AYNI
-532 NAVSK
+532 
-537 AKIALD
+537 
-543 KLKVFWTNANRVAI
+543 
-557 LREIATMK
+557 
-565 SSTTALS
+565 
-572 AMSAST
+572 
-578 KLLIGVKS
+578 
-586 LLVGNL
+586 
-592 RAAGI
+592 
-597 AFKAFGTSVKTAM
+597 SVKTANTIAKLKLFWSKANRAAM
-610 GPVGWIV
+610 EEEVLALKANTAAVSELNKKDLLLMATKNLLAGNIKVAGTALKMFGKAVSASLGPVGWFVI
-617 MGIEAVV
+617 GIEAVA
-624 GVIALLRK
+624 GVVALFIR

-659 TKIDEERRSLES
+659 TKIDEERRSLEN
-671 LLDSVR
+671 LLESVK

-692 INDRYGDYL
+692 INDKYGDYL
-701 PKLLTEKSSNEEIET
+701 PNLLTEKSSNEEIET

-759 FEKINGRKMNAAE
+759 FEKINGRKMNVAE
-772 ITSMTDILSRT
+772 ITSMTDILSRA
-783 YDNVQKDNSD
+783 YDNVQKDDSD
-793 LNYRG
+793 LNYRPYD
-798 HAKESFKTSG
+798 KDSFKTSG
-808 KKFRQERRAIGITPN
+808 RNFRQERRAIGITPN

-836 EFQEAIRNGKELKAV
+836 VFQEAIRNGKELKAV

-865 SSSPGGDGNAYA
+865 SSSSGGDGNAYA

-966 ATKESE
+966 VTKEAE
-972 KKAKEEERV
+972 KKTKEEERA
-981 AKESAALIED
+981 AKESAAFIEEV
-991 ANNDKVAA
+991 NKDKVAA
-999 ENRRYREEQAK
+999 ENRRYQEDLTK
-1010 FKGNAAALEAV
+1010 YKGNKAALEAA
-1021 ERKHQANLR
+1021 ERKHLANLR
-1030 KIMLDGISE
+1030 KILLEGISE
-1039 READAKRD
+1039 REDDAKRD

-1070 RELKAL
+1070 RDLKKL
-1076 KQQQAKELAQIDL
+1076 KQQQAKELEQIDI
-1089 DYVNKMKDIL
+1089 DYVNRMMDIL

-1108 EVTIAFEGIS
+1108 EVTVAFDGIS
-1118 DAELDS
+1118 DAELDAV
-1124 IKMKLQEI
+1124 KLKLQEI
-1132 IALKNQVES
+1132 IALKNQVENTS
-1141 KTGSSGTGNT
+1141 SASSGDTSDSANIGGKHRKDT
-1151 GGNAGGASTGNTDGP
+1151 GGELFNLDINQWETMFDPATAG
-1166 HSLLEGTGGGDLFGV
+1166 
-1181 SQDQWQTFFDNL
+1181 
-1193 AEGKF
+1193 
-1198 GAEGLATTV
+1198 
-1207 QAVGGAAQEAMKLA
+1207 
-1221 SMWAE
+1221 
-1226 KQTAVENKLLK
+1226 
-1237 EYQKSNDK
+1237 
-1245 KKKDLQDRL
+1245 
-1254 DAGLITEAHYNA
+1254 
-1266 ENERMDADYDAYQEE
+1266 ADD
-1281 LQLKQAKR
+1281 
-1289 QKQMQLTQAIINTAL
+1289 
-1304 GVTMTLAQWG
+1304 
-1314 IPWGLIPAGIMAAM
+1314 
-1328 GAAEIAMIASTP
+1328 
-1340 ITTGA
+1340 
-1345 EDGGFGGEVIRAQD
+1345 
-1359 GKKFKSRL
+1359 
-1367 SPDKR
+1367 
-1372 GFISSPTLL
+1372 L
-1381 VSENG
+1381 VS
-1386 QEYVIPKE
+1386 
-1394 GLENPTLLPFINTM
+1394 
-1408 ETARKNGQLRNLN
+1408 
-1421 FEAIYPVVTGR
+1421 
-1432 AAGGFAADNSY
+1432 
-1443 HETKYLTTGS
+1443 
-1453 DPELKELFSKL
+1453 
-1464 LDRLSRPITAEVSL
+1464 
-1478 FGKKGIIEK
+1478 GK
-1487 QEEYQRYK
+1487 
-1495 NKGKL
+1495 

>member
-25 ILDLEYSVTQ
+25 ILDLDYSVTQ

-78 RTRLE
+78 KARLE

-95 MEELRKHINATK
+95 MEELRKRINETR
-107 IALNSA
+107 IALNNA
-113 VPGTENWKRLQKELS
+113 VPGTENWRKLNRELQASRTRLSELS
-128 ISKMRM
+128 SQSK
-134 GELRDGAEATKT
+134 ATYN
-146 TLCSFAKTI
+146 TLCETASKLASYVISIRGILQSLSGVRNQIAKATD
-155 NQFAGLITGGIA
+155 
-167 VFYKISGALTKT
+167 
-179 TRAYLEYDEA
+179 AYLEYDEA

-250 INVALSDDLGGNAEA
+250 INVALSDDLGGDAEA

-343 QAETASTAIGQ
+343 QSETASTAIGQ

-367 GIAKMPLQEF
+367 GIAKMPLEEF
-377 ADLLNKDVNEALLR
+377 AELLDKDVNEALLR
-391 VLEGMNDGGGLSSV
+391 VLEGMNDGNGLSSV

-418 ASTVLGTLSKN
+418 ASTILGTLSKN
-429 INELRSQQ
+429 VNELRSQQ
-437 QLANQAFEEGI
+437 QLANRAFEEGI

-473 ENVVAIGQ
+473 ENVVAMGQ
-481 QLMPVLNKVMDVS
+481 ELMPISKL
-494 EIGIGLLSNAI
+494 AI
-505 SLGMRLKGV
+505 SAAEKGADWLLQLLKLGMQLKGA
-514 IIALAAVYATK
+514 IIALAAVYA
-525 KAIVIGN
+525 AYNI
-532 NAVSK
+532 
-537 AKIALD
+537 
-543 KLKVFWTNANRVAI
+543 
-557 LREIATMK
+557 
-565 SSTTALS
+565 
-572 AMSAST
+572 
-578 KLLIGVKS
+578 
-586 LLVGNL
+586 
-592 RAAGI
+592 
-597 AFKAFGTSVKTAM
+597 SVKTANTIAKLKLFWSKANRAAM
-610 GPVGWIV
+610 EEEVLALKANTAAVSELNKKDLLLMATKNLLAGNIKVAGTALKMFGKAVSASLGPVGWFVI
-617 MGIEAVV
+617 GIEAVA
-624 GVIALLRK
+624 GVVALFIR

-659 TKIDEERRSLES
+659 TKIDEERRSLEN
-671 LLDSVR
+671 LLESVK

-692 INDRYGDYL
+692 INDKYGDYL
-701 PKLLTEKSSNEEIET
+701 PNLLTEKSSNEEIET

-759 FEKINGRKMNAAE
+759 FEKINGRKMNVAE
-772 ITSMTDILSRT
+772 ITSMTDILSRA
-783 YDNVQKDNSD
+783 YDNVQKDDSD
-793 LNYRG
+793 LNYRPYD
-798 HAKESFKTSG
+798 KDSFKTSG
-808 KKFRQERRAIGITPN
+808 RNFRQERRAIGITPN

-836 EFQEAIRNGKELKAV
+836 VFQEAIRNGKELKAV

-865 SSSPGGDGNAYA
+865 SSSSGGDGNAYA

-966 ATKESE
+966 VTKEAE
-972 KKAKEEERV
+972 KKTKEEERA
-981 AKESAALIED
+981 AKESAAFIEEV
-991 ANNDKVAA
+991 NKDKVAA
-999 ENRRYREEQAK
+999 ENRRYQEDLTK
-1010 FKGNAAALEAV
+1010 YKGNKAALEAA
-1021 ERKHQANLR
+1021 ERKHLANLR
-1030 KIMLDGISE
+1030 KILLEGISE
-1039 READAKRD
+1039 REDDAKRD

-1070 RELKAL
+1070 RDLKKL
-1076 KQQQAKELAQIDL
+1076 KQQQAKELEQIDI
-1089 DYVNKMKDIL
+1089 DYVNRMMDIL

-1108 EVTIAFEGIS
+1108 EVTVAFDGIS
-1118 DAELDS
+1118 DAELDAV
-1124 IKMKLQEI
+1124 KLKLQEI
-1132 IALKNQVES
+1132 IALKNQVENTS
-1141 KTGSSGTGNT
+1141 SASSGDTSDSANIGGKHRKDT
-1151 GGNAGGASTGNTDGP
+1151 GGELFNLDINQWETMFDPATAGADR
-1166 HSLLEGTGGGDLFGV
+1166 LK
-1181 SQDQWQTFFDNL
+1181 L
-1193 AEGKF
+1193 A
-1198 GAEGLATTV
+1198 V
-1207 QAVGGAAQEAMKLA
+1207 QAVGAAAGEAMSLA
-1221 SMWAE
+1221 SMWADR
-1226 KQTAVENKLLK
+1226 QAAIENKQLKAYEKANDEKKKVLK
-1237 EYQKSNDK
+1237 E
-1245 KKKDLQDRL
+1245 RL
-1254 DAGLITEAHYNA
+1254 EAGLMTEAHYNA
-1266 ENERMDADYDAYQEE
+1266 EVERLDAEHDAYEEE
-1281 LQLKQAKR
+1281 LRLKQAKR
-1289 QKQMQLTQAIINTAL
+1289 DKQMQLTQAIINTAL
-1304 GVTMTLAQWG
+1304 SITSALAAPFPLS
-1314 IPWGLIPAGIMAAM
+1314 IVAAALAAAT
-1328 GAAEIAMIASTP
+1328 GAAQIALIASTP

-1372 GFISSPTLL
+1372 GFINSPTLL

-1421 FEAIYPVVTGR
+1421 FEAIYPVATGR
-1432 AAGGFAADNSY
+1432 ASGGFAAGNSHY
-1443 HETKYLTTGS
+1443 ETTS
-1453 DPELKELFSKL
+1453 SIQQPDPELKELISKL
-1464 LDRLSRPITAEVSL
+1464 LDRLNRPITAEVSL

>member
-25 ILDLEYSVTQ
+25 ILELDDSVTQ
-35 LTEKV
+35 LTAKV
-40 KKQKTELENL
+40 KKQKEELESL
-50 EKQGKKDSQEYR
+50 EKQGKKDTQEYR

-78 RTRLE
+78 KTRLD
-83 SLRRQQSVNTMT
+83 SLKRQQSVNTMT
-95 MEELRKHINATK
+95 MEELRKRINETR
-107 IALNSA
+107 IALNNA

-134 GELRDGAEATKT
+134 GELRNGAEATKT

-155 NQFAGLITGGIA
+155 NQYAGLITAGIA
-167 VFYKISGALTKT
+167 GYYKVSGTLNKVTD
-179 TRAYLEYDEA
+179 AYQEYDEA

-198 LSKAGITALSERLK
+198 FSKEDITALSERLK

-429 INELRSQQ
+429 VDELRSQQ

-461 TAQMEKRKKAIL
+461 TAQIEKRKKAIL
-473 ENVVAIGQ
+473 ENVVAMGQ
-481 QLMPVLNKVMDVS
+481 ELMPVAKLAMSAAEKGAVW
-494 EIGIGLLSNAI
+494 LLQLLK
-505 SLGMRLKGV
+505 LGMQLKGV
-514 IIALAAVYATK
+514 IIALATAYA
-525 KAIVIGN
+525 AY
-532 NAVSK
+532 
-537 AKIALD
+537 
-543 KLKVFWTNANRVAI
+543 
-557 LREIATMK
+557 
-565 SSTTALS
+565 
-572 AMSAST
+572 
-578 KLLIGVKS
+578 
-586 LLVGNL
+586 NL
-592 RAAGI
+592 
-597 AFKAFGTSVKTAM
+597 SVKTANTIAQLKLFWSKVNRAAM
-610 GPVGWIV
+610 KEEVLALKANTAAVSELNKKDLLLMATKNLLAGNIKVAGTALKMFGKAVSASLGPVGWFVIGV
-617 MGIEAVV
+617 EAVV
-624 GVIALLRK
+624 GVVALFMR

-650 TASGYVEAK
+650 TTSGYVEAK

-677 KANLGSKERADAIKR
+677 KANFGSKERADAIKR
-692 INDRYGDYL
+692 INDKYGDYL
-701 PKLLTEKSSNEEIET
+701 PNLLTEKSSNEEIET

-759 FEKINGRKMNAAE
+759 FEKINGRKMNVAE

-783 YDNVQKDNSD
+783 YDNVQKDDSD

-798 HAKESFKTSG
+798 YNKTAFKKSG
-808 KKFRQERRAIGITPN
+808 QKFYQDRQTMGITPKTDG
-823 SNSQKRMLWNINE
+823 QKRLLWNINE
-836 EFQEAIRNGKELKAV
+836 EFQEAINNGKELKAV

-857 PADSNGGT
+857 TTDNGGIL
-865 SSSPGGDGNAYA
+865 SSSNSNNASGGGD
-877 DSGSTAY
+877 D
-884 SSGGSNNKWSL
+884 KWSL
-895 EKDENHM
+895 EKDEKHM

-915 EIASEED
+915 EIVSEEE
-922 YKRQILE
+922 YKRQMLE

-960 IALEEH
+960 ISLEEH
-966 ATKESE
+966 LAKEAE
-972 KKAKEEERV
+972 KKAKE
-981 AKESAALIED
+981 AKEKAEESAALIDEV
-991 ANNDKVAA
+991 NKDKVAA
-999 ENRRYREEQAK
+999 ENRRYQEEQKK
-1010 FKGNAAALEAV
+1010 FQGNTKALEAV
-1021 ERKHQANLR
+1021 EKKHQANLR
-1030 KIMLDGISE
+1030 KIMLEGISE
-1039 READAKRD
+1039 RESDAKRN
-1047 RDIAIATAQN
+1047 RDLAISTTKN
-1057 RHTAEL
+1057 RHAAEL
-1063 ASFHGTR
+1063 ASFQGSR
-1070 RELKAL
+1070 RDLKDL
-1076 KQQQAKELAQIDL
+1076 KQKQAKELAQIDL
-1089 DYVNKMKDIL
+1089 DYVKEMKDIL
-1099 DDVMNLDTG
+1099 DDVLNIGSDLTTDG
-1108 EVTIAFEGIS
+1108 QVTVAFDGIS

-1124 IKMKLQEI
+1124 IKQKLQEI

-1141 KTGSSGTGNT
+1141 KTGSSGTGKT
-1151 GGNAGGASTGNTDGP
+1151 GGDSEGAGTSGP
-1166 HSLLEGTGGGDLFGV
+1166 HSLREGMGGGDLFGV

-1198 GAEGLATTV
+1198 GAEGLATAV
-1207 QAVGGAAQEAMKLA
+1207 QAVGGMAQEAMKLA
-1221 SMWAE
+1221 SMWADR
-1226 KQTAVENKLLK
+1226 QTAIENKQLKDYEKANEEKKNALK
-1237 EYQKSNDK
+1237 E
-1245 KKKDLQDRL
+1245 RL

-1266 ENERMDADYDAYQEE
+1266 EVERMDAEHDAYEEE
-1281 LQLKQAKR
+1281 LRLKQAKR
-1289 QKQMQLTQAIINTAL
+1289 DKQMQLTQAIINTAL
-1304 GVTMTLAQWG
+1304 SITSALAAPFPLS
-1314 IPWGLIPAGIMAAM
+1314 IVAAALAAAT
-1328 GAAEIAMIASTP
+1328 GAAQIALIASTP
-1340 ITTGA
+1340 ITAGA
-1345 EDGGFGGEVIRAQD
+1345 EEGGFSDVVRAQD
-1359 GKKFKSRL
+1359 GKKYKARL

-1372 GFISSPTLL
+1372 GFVNSPTLL

-1408 ETARKNGQLRNLN
+1408 ETARRNGQLKSLN
-1421 FEAIYPVVTGR
+1421 FASVYPSVQGR
-1432 AAGGFAADNSY
+1432 VSGGFSSAQTEIQGNSIIY
-1443 HETKYLTTGS
+1443 QT
-1453 DPELKELFSKL
+1453 DPEMKGLILKL
-1464 LDRLSRPITAEVSL
+1464 LDRLSRPITAEVSML
-1478 FGKKGIIEK
+1478 GKNGIIEK
-1487 QEEYQRYK
+1487 QEEYNRYK
-1495 NKGKL
+1495 TRGRL

>member
-11 RLNIIVNGDAGRKQ
+11 RLNIIVNGDKGRQEMLNLDYQ
-25 ILDLEYSVTQ
+25 IEKTTAHIKELNEDLKKEEGALRKNEGRISELKTQ
-35 LTEKV
+35 IIQENQALKEK
-40 KKQKTELENL
+40 KE
-50 EKQGKKDSQEYR
+50 R
-62 NLAMQLGKND
+62 LAYVQ
-72 KALESN
+72 
-78 RTRLE
+78 
-83 SLRRQQSVNTMT
+83 RQMNVNSMT
-95 MEELRKHINATK
+95 MEELRKHINATSV
-107 IALNSA
+107 ALKNA
-113 VPGTENWKRLQKELS
+113 VPGTENWRRFNRELQTSRTRMAELTS
-128 ISKMRM
+128 QSKSTY
-134 GELRDGAEATKT
+134 D
-146 TLCSFAKTI
+146 TLCGTMEKLASYVISIRGAWQSFGGVRNQIAKATD
-155 NQFAGLITGGIA
+155 
-167 VFYKISGALTKT
+167 
-179 TRAYLEYDEA
+179 AYLEYDEA

-198 LSKAGITALSERLK
+198 LSKEEITTLSERLK

-220 NELLALVRAGGKLGV
+220 NELLALVRAGGKLGID
-235 EGADNLL
+235 GADNLL

-367 GIAKMPLQEF
+367 GIAKMSLQEF
-377 ADLLNKDVNEALLR
+377 ADLLDKDVNEALLR

-429 INELRSQQ
+429 VNELRSQQ

-473 ENVVAIGQ
+473 KNVVAMGQ
-481 QLMPVLNKVMDVS
+481 ELMPVVKEVMSITEVAMGTLANLVFLLMKYKAAV
-494 EIGIGLLSNAI
+494 IGASAVLGIYVTWKKLSAFWT
-505 SLGMRLKGV
+505 KEHHK
-514 IIALAAVYATK
+514 ALAAELATMRHA
-525 KAIVIGN
+525 KASTLALATVQNLLAGSFKGAAIAAKMFGRALMANPVGLVVAGFMALGAVIGH
-532 NAVSK
+532 
-537 AKIALD
+537 
-543 KLKVFWTNANRVAI
+543 
-557 LREIATMK
+557 
-565 SSTTALS
+565 
-572 AMSAST
+572 
-578 KLLIGVKS
+578 LIS
-586 LLVGNL
+586 
-592 RAAGI
+592 
-597 AFKAFGTSVKTAM
+597 
-610 GPVGWIV
+610 
-617 MGIEAVV
+617 
-624 GVIALLRK
+624 
-632 KSGEATKALRELN
+632 KSGEATKALRKLN

-650 TASGYVEAK
+650 TTSGYVEAK

-677 KANLGSKERADAIKR
+677 KANLGSKERADAIKK

-745 TDTVKAALESYQIL
+745 TDTVKAALKSYQKL

-772 ITSMTDILSRT
+772 ITSMTDVLSKS
-783 YDNVQKDNSD
+783 YDNMQQDGSEED
-793 LNYRG
+793 LFRDLKGVGINPDKFG
-798 HAKESFKTSG
+798 HKNTYLSITKEFK
-808 KKFRQERRAIGITPN
+808 KAIQ
-823 SNSQKRMLWNINE
+823 S
-836 EFQEAIRNGKELKAV
+836 GKELKAV

-865 SSSPGGDGNAYA
+865 SSSSGSSNNTSA
-877 DSGSTAY
+877 DSGSTAF
-884 SSGGSNNKWSL
+884 SSGDSNNKWSL
-895 EKDENHM
+895 EKDEKHM
-902 QQVLALKDKYAKK
+902 QQVLVLKDKYAKK
-915 EIASEED
+915 EIASEEE
-922 YKRQILE
+922 YKRQMLE
-929 LEIKSLEER
+929 LEIKSLEDR
-938 IASNKESGEEL
+938 LASNQESGEEL
-949 LKLKNQLADKR
+949 IKLKNQLADKR

-966 ATKESE
+966 AAKEAE
-972 KKAKEEERV
+972 KKAKEEERM
-981 AKESAALIED
+981 AKESAAFIED
-991 ANNDKVAA
+991 VNNDKVAA
-999 ENRRYREEQAK
+999 ENRRYREEQDK
-1010 FKGNAAALEAV
+1010 FKGNSAALEAV
-1021 ERKHQANLR
+1021 ERNHQANLR
-1030 KIMLDGISE
+1030 KIMLEGISE
-1039 READAKRD
+1039 RESDAKRD
-1047 RDIAIATAQN
+1047 RDLAIATAQN

-1076 KQQQAKELAQIDL
+1076 KQKQAKELAQIDL
-1089 DYVNKMKDIL
+1089 DYVNRMTDIL
-1099 DDVMNLDTG
+1099 DDIMNLDTG

-1118 DAELDS
+1118 DAELDA
-1124 IKMKLQEI
+1124 IKQKLQEI
-1132 IALKNQVES
+1132 IALRNQAEG

-1151 GGNAGGASTGNTDGP
+1151 EGDAGGASIGNTGGP
-1166 HSLLEGTGGGDLFGV
+1166 HSLLEGTGGGELFGV

-1226 KQTAVENKLLK
+1226 KQTAVENKQLK

-1245 KKKDLQDRL
+1245 KKKVLQDRL
-1254 DAGLITEAHYNA
+1254 NAGLITEAQYNA
-1266 ENERMDADYDAYQEE
+1266 ENERMDAEYDAYQEE

-1314 IPWGLIPAGIMAAM
+1314 VPWGLIP
-1328 GAAEIAMIASTP
+1328 
-1340 ITTGA
+1340 
-1345 EDGGFGGEVIRAQD
+1345 
-1359 GKKFKSRL
+1359 
-1367 SPDKR
+1367 
-1372 GFISSPTLL
+1372 SSESWLL
-1381 VSENG
+1381 WVR
-1386 QEYVIPKE
+1386 QK
-1394 GLENPTLLPFINTM
+1394 
-1408 ETARKNGQLRNLN
+1408 
-1421 FEAIYPVVTGR
+1421 
-1432 AAGGFAADNSY
+1432 
-1443 HETKYLTTGS
+1443 
-1453 DPELKELFSKL
+1453 
-1464 LDRLSRPITAEVSL
+1464 
-1478 FGKKGIIEK
+1478 
-1487 QEEYQRYK
+1487 
-1495 NKGKL
+1495 

>member
-25 ILDLEYSVTQ
+25 ILELDDSVTQ
-35 LTEKV
+35 LTAKV
-40 KKQKTELENL
+40 KKQKEELESL
-50 EKQGKKDSQEYR
+50 EKQGKKDTQEYR

-78 RTRLE
+78 KTRLD
-83 SLRRQQSVNTMT
+83 SLKRQQSVNTIT
-95 MEELRKHINATK
+95 MEELRKRINETR
-107 IALNSA
+107 IALNNA

-134 GELRDGAEATKT
+134 GELRNGAEATKT

-155 NQFAGLITGGIA
+155 NQYAGLITAGIA
-167 VFYKISGALTKT
+167 GYYKVSGTLNKVTD
-179 TRAYLEYDEA
+179 AYQEYDEA

-198 LSKAGITALSERLK
+198 FSKEDITALSERLK

-429 INELRSQQ
+429 VDELRSQQ

-461 TAQMEKRKKAIL
+461 TAQIEKRKKAIL
-473 ENVVAIGQ
+473 ENVVAMGQ
-481 QLMPVLNKVMDVS
+481 ELMPVAKLAMSAAEKGAVW
-494 EIGIGLLSNAI
+494 LLQLLK
-505 SLGMRLKGV
+505 LGMQLKGV
-514 IIALAAVYATK
+514 IIALATAYA
-525 KAIVIGN
+525 AY
-532 NAVSK
+532 
-537 AKIALD
+537 
-543 KLKVFWTNANRVAI
+543 
-557 LREIATMK
+557 
-565 SSTTALS
+565 
-572 AMSAST
+572 
-578 KLLIGVKS
+578 
-586 LLVGNL
+586 NL
-592 RAAGI
+592 
-597 AFKAFGTSVKTAM
+597 SVKTANTIAQLKLFWSKVNRAAM
-610 GPVGWIV
+610 KEEVLALKANTAAVSELNKKDLLLMATKNLLAGNIKVAGTALKMFGKAVSASLGPVGWFVIGV
-617 MGIEAVV
+617 EAVV
-624 GVIALLRK
+624 GVVALFMR

-650 TASGYVEAK
+650 TTSGYVEAK

-677 KANLGSKERADAIKR
+677 KANFGSKERADAIKK

-701 PKLLTEKSSNEEIET
+701 PNLLTEKSSNEEIET

-745 TDTVKAALESYQIL
+745 TDTVKAALESYLIL
-759 FEKINGRKMNAAE
+759 FKKINGRKMNAAE
-772 ITSMTDILSRT
+772 ITSMTDILSKS
-783 YDNVQKDNSD
+783 YDNIQQDGSEED
-793 LNYRG
+793 LY
-798 HAKESFKTSG
+798 KELKG
-808 KKFRQERRAIGITPN
+808 VGITPDKFFHRE
-823 SNSQKRMLWNINE
+823 SYLNITK
-836 EFQEAIRNGKELKAV
+836 EFKKAIQSGKELKAV

-865 SSSPGGDGNAYA
+865 SSSSNSNNASV
-877 DSGSTAY
+877 DSGSTSF
-884 SSGGSNNKWSL
+884 SSGGGDDKWSL
-895 EKDENHM
+895 EKDEKHM

-915 EIASEED
+915 EIVSEEE
-922 YKRQILE
+922 YKRQMLE
-929 LEIKSLEER
+929 LEIKSLEDR
-938 IASNKESGEEL
+938 IASNQESGEEL

-960 IALEEH
+960 ISLEEH
-966 ATKESE
+966 L
-972 KKAKEEERV
+972 AKEAEKT
-981 AKESAALIED
+981 AKEAKEKAEESAALIDEV
-991 ANNDKVAA
+991 NKDKVAA
-999 ENRRYREEQAK
+999 ENRRYQKEQKK
-1010 FKGNAAALEAV
+1010 FQGNTKALEAV
-1021 ERKHQANLR
+1021 EKKHQANLR
-1030 KIMLDGISE
+1030 KIMLEGISE
-1039 READAKRD
+1039 RESDAKRN
-1047 RDIAIATAQN
+1047 RDLAISTTKN
-1057 RHTAEL
+1057 RHAAEL
-1063 ASFHGTR
+1063 ASFQGSR
-1070 RELKAL
+1070 RDLKDL
-1076 KQQQAKELAQIDL
+1076 KQKQAKELAQIDL
-1089 DYVNKMKDIL
+1089 DYVKEMKDIL
-1099 DDVMNLDTG
+1099 DDVLNIGSDLTTDG
-1108 EVTIAFEGIS
+1108 QVTVAFDGIS
-1118 DAELDS
+1118 DAELDAV
-1124 IKMKLQEI
+1124 KLKLQEI
-1132 IALKNQVES
+1132 IALKNQVENS
-1141 KTGSSGTGNT
+1141 SSASSGDTSDGTNIGRKRRGDT
-1151 GGNAGGASTGNTDGP
+1151 GGELFDLDINQWEAMFDPATDGADR
-1166 HSLLEGTGGGDLFGV
+1166 LK
-1181 SQDQWQTFFDNL
+1181 L
-1193 AEGKF
+1193 A
-1198 GAEGLATTV
+1198 V
-1207 QAVGGAAQEAMKLA
+1207 QAVGAAVGEAMNLA
-1221 SMWAE
+1221 SMWAD
-1226 KQTAVENKLLK
+1226 KQTAIENKQLKDYEKANEEKKNALK
-1237 EYQKSNDK
+1237 E
-1245 KKKDLQDRL
+1245 RL

-1266 ENERMDADYDAYQEE
+1266 EVERMDAEHDAYEEE
-1281 LQLKQAKR
+1281 LRLKQAKR
-1289 QKQMQLTQAIINTAL
+1289 DKQMQLTQAIINTAL
-1304 GVTMTLAQWG
+1304 SITSALAAPFPLS
-1314 IPWGLIPAGIMAAM
+1314 IVAAALAAAT
-1328 GAAEIAMIASTP
+1328 GAAQIALIASTP
-1340 ITTGA
+1340 ITAGA
-1345 EDGGFGGEVIRAQD
+1345 EEGGFSDVVRAQD
-1359 GKKFKSRL
+1359 GKKYKARL

-1372 GFISSPTLL
+1372 GFVNSPTLL

-1408 ETARKNGQLRNLN
+1408 ETARRNGQLKSLN
-1421 FEAIYPVVTGR
+1421 FASVYPSVQGR
-1432 AAGGFAADNSY
+1432 VSGGFSSAQTEIQGNSIIY
-1443 HETKYLTTGS
+1443 QT
-1453 DPELKELFSKL
+1453 DPEMKGLILKL
-1464 LDRLSRPITAEVSL
+1464 LDRLSRPITAEVSML
-1478 FGKKGIIEK
+1478 GKNGIIEK
-1487 QEEYQRYK
+1487 QEEYNRYK
-1495 NKGKL
+1495 TRGRL

>member
-35 LTEKV
+35 LTDKI
-40 KKQKTELENL
+40 KKQKTELKDL
-50 EKQGKKDSQEYR
+50 EEQGKKDTLEYR

-78 RTRLE
+78 KARLE

-95 MEELRKHINATK
+95 MEELRKRINETR
-107 IALNSA
+107 IALNNA
-113 VPGTENWKRLQKELS
+113 VPGTENWRKLNRELQASRTRLSELS
-128 ISKMRM
+128 SQSK
-134 GELRDGAEATKT
+134 ATYN
-146 TLCSFAKTI
+146 TLCETASKLASYVISIKG
-155 NQFAGLITGGIA
+155 GLQTLGGIKDQIA
-167 VFYKISGALTKT
+167 KATD
-179 TRAYLEYDEA
+179 AYLEYDEA

-198 LSKAGITALSERLK
+198 LSKEEITALSERLK

-391 VLEGMNDGGGLSSV
+391 VLEGMNDGGGLASV
-405 VAAMDE
+405 TVAMDE

-429 INELRSQQ
+429 VNELRAQQ
-437 QLANQAFEEGI
+437 QLANQAFKEGI

-461 TAQMEKRKKAIL
+461 TAQMEKMKKAIL
-473 ENVVAIGQ
+473 ENVVAMGQ
-481 QLMPVLNKVMDVS
+481 ELMPVVNDAMSVTKIGIEVLNKVVS
-494 EIGIGLLSNAI
+494 IVAKYRVLVYALAGAYAIYKTQI
-505 SLGMRLKGV
+505 SLV
-514 IIALAAVYATK
+514 NAAK
-525 KAIVIGN
+525 KTWLSI
-532 NAVSK
+532 K
-537 AKIALD
+537 
-543 KLKVFWTNANRVAI
+543 KLSLFWTNANRVAI

-565 SSTTALS
+565 NSTTALS

-578 KLLIGVKS
+578 RLLIGVKS

-597 AFKAFGTSVKTAM
+597 AFKALGASIKTAM
-610 GPVGWIV
+610 GPVGWLIIGV
-617 MGIEAVV
+617 EAVA
-624 GVIALLRK
+624 GVVALFMR

-650 TASGYVEAK
+650 TTSGYVEAK

-677 KANLGSKERADAIKR
+677 KANFGSKERADAIKK

-745 TDTVKAALESYQIL
+745 TDTVKAALESYQKL

-772 ITSMTDILSRT
+772 ITSMTDVLSKS
-783 YDNVQKDNSD
+783 YDNMQQGGSEED
-793 LNYRG
+793 LFRDLKGVGINPVKFSHRNTYLSIT
-798 HAKESFKTSG
+798 KEFK
-808 KKFRQERRAIGITPN
+808 KAIQ
-823 SNSQKRMLWNINE
+823 S
-836 EFQEAIRNGKELKAV
+836 GKELKAV

-865 SSSPGGDGNAYA
+865 SSSSGSSNNTFA
-877 DSGSTAY
+877 DSGSTAF

-895 EKDENHM
+895 EKDEKHM
-902 QQVLALKDKYAKK
+902 QQVLVLKDKYAKK
-915 EIASEED
+915 EITSEEE
-922 YKRQILE
+922 YKRQMLE
-929 LEIKSLEER
+929 LEIKSLEDR
-938 IASNKESGEEL
+938 LASNQEAGEEL
-949 LKLKNQLADKR
+949 IKLKNLLADKR

-966 ATKESE
+966 AAKKAE
-972 KKAKEEERV
+972 KKAKEEERM
-981 AKESAALIED
+981 AKESAAFIED
-991 ANNDKVAA
+991 VNNDKVAA
-999 ENRRYREEQAK
+999 ENRRYREEQDK
-1010 FKGNAAALEAV
+1010 FKGNSAALEAV
-1021 ERKHQANLR
+1021 ERNHQANLR
-1030 KIMLDGISE
+1030 KIMLEGISE
-1039 READAKRD
+1039 RESDAKRD
-1047 RDIAIATAQN
+1047 RDLAIATAQN

-1076 KQQQAKELAQIDL
+1076 KQKQAKELAQIDL

-1118 DAELDS
+1118 DAELDA
-1124 IKMKLQEI
+1124 IKQKLQEI
-1132 IALKNQVES
+1132 IALRNQAEG

-1151 GGNAGGASTGNTDGP
+1151 EGDAGGASIGNTGSP
-1166 HSLLEGTGGGDLFGV
+1166 HSLLEGTGGGELFGV

-1226 KQTAVENKLLK
+1226 KQTAVENKQLK

-1245 KKKDLQDRL
+1245 KKKALQDRL
-1254 DAGLITEAHYNA
+1254 NAGLITEAQYNA
-1266 ENERMDADYDAYQEE
+1266 ENERMDAEYDAYQEE

-1314 IPWGLIPAGIMAAM
+1314 VPWGLIPAAIMAAM

-1340 ITTGA
+1340 VTAGA
-1345 EDGGFGGEVIRAQD
+1345 EEGGFGGEVIRSQD
-1359 GKKFKSRL
+1359 GKRFKARL

-1372 GFISSPTLL
+1372 GFVDSPTLL
-1381 VSENG
+1381 VSENE
-1386 QEYVIPKE
+1386 QEYVIPKD
-1394 GLENPTLLPFINTM
+1394 GLDNPTLLPFINTM
-1408 ETARKNGQLRNLN
+1408 ETARRNGKLKSLN
-1421 FEAIYPVVTGR
+1421 FESIYPVVQGR
-1432 AAGGFAADNSY
+1432 AAGGFVSDSRPAAS
-1443 HETKYLTTGS
+1443 EIMTVSQT
-1453 DPELKELFSKL
+1453 DPELKALMTKML
-1464 LDRLSRPITAEVSL
+1464 NRLDSPITAQVAML
-1478 FGKKGIIEK
+1478 GKNGIIEK
-1487 QEEYQRYK
+1487 QKEYERYRQR
-1495 NKGKL
+1495 GRL

>member
-35 LTEKV
+35 LTDKI
-40 KKQKTELENL
+40 KKQKTELKDL
-50 EKQGKKDSQEYR
+50 EEQGKKDTQEYR

-179 TRAYLEYDEA
+179 TDAYLEYDEA

-198 LSKAGITALSERLK
+198 LSKEEVTDLSERLK

-367 GIAKMPLQEF
+367 GIAKMPLEEF
-377 ADLLNKDVNEALLR
+377 AELLDKDVNEALLR
-391 VLEGMNDGGGLSSV
+391 VLEGMNDGNGLSSV

-418 ASTVLGTLSKN
+418 ASTILGTLSKN
-429 INELRSQQ
+429 VNELRAQQ

-473 ENVVAIGQ
+473 ENVVAMGQ
-481 QLMPVLNKVMDVS
+481 ELMPISKL
-494 EIGIGLLSNAI
+494 AI
-505 SLGMRLKGV
+505 SAAEKGAGWLLQLLKLGMQLKGV
-514 IIALAAVYATK
+514 IITLAAVYA
-525 KAIVIGN
+525 AYNI
-532 NAVSK
+532 
-537 AKIALD
+537 
-543 KLKVFWTNANRVAI
+543 
-557 LREIATMK
+557 
-565 SSTTALS
+565 
-572 AMSAST
+572 
-578 KLLIGVKS
+578 
-586 LLVGNL
+586 
-592 RAAGI
+592 
-597 AFKAFGTSVKTAM
+597 SVKTANTIAKLKLFWSKANRAAM
-610 GPVGWIV
+610 EEEVIALKANTTAVSELNKKDLLLMATKNLLAGNIKVAGTALKMFGKAVSASLGPIGWIV
-617 MGIEAVV
+617 LGIQAII

-659 TKIDEERRSLES
+659 TKIDEERRSLEN
-671 LLDSVR
+671 LLESVK

-692 INDRYGDYL
+692 INDKYGDYL
-701 PKLLTEKSSNEEIET
+701 PNLLTEKSSNEEIET

-759 FEKINGRKMNAAE
+759 FEKINGRKMNVAE
-772 ITSMTDILSRT
+772 ITSMTDILSRA
-783 YDNVQKDNSD
+783 YDNVQKDDSD

-798 HAKESFKTSG
+798 HDKDSFKASG
-808 KKFRQERRAIGITPN
+808 RNFRQERRAIGIPPN

-836 EFQEAIRNGKELKAV
+836 VFQEAIHNGKKLKAV

-857 PADSNGGT
+857 TTDNGTNASSGNSVNDASADS
-865 SSSPGGDGNAYA
+865 D
-877 DSGSTAY
+877 STAF
-884 SSGGSNNKWSL
+884 SSGGSDNKWSL
-895 EKDENHM
+895 EKDEKHM
-902 QQVLALKDKYAKK
+902 RQVLALKDKYAKK
-915 EIASEED
+915 EIASEEE
-922 YKRQILE
+922 YKRQMLE

-966 ATKESE
+966 VTKEAE
-972 KKAKEEERV
+972 KKAKEEERT
-981 AKESAALIED
+981 AKESAAFIEEV
-991 ANNDKVAA
+991 NKDKVAA
-999 ENRRYREEQAK
+999 ENRRYQEDLTK
-1010 FKGNAAALEAV
+1010 YKGNTAALEAA
-1021 ERKHQANLR
+1021 ERKHLANLR

-1039 READAKRD
+1039 READAKRE

-1057 RHTAEL
+1057 KHAAEL

-1070 RELKAL
+1070 SELKAL
-1076 KQQQAKELAQIDL
+1076 KQQQTNELAQIDL
-1089 DYVNKMKDIL
+1089 DYVSKMKDIL
-1099 DDVMNLDTG
+1099 DDIINIDTG

-1118 DAELDS
+1118 DAELDAV
-1124 IKMKLQEI
+1124 KLKLQEI
-1132 IALKNQVES
+1132 IALKNQVENTS
-1141 KTGSSGTGNT
+1141 SASSGGTSDSANIGGKHRKDT
-1151 GGNAGGASTGNTDGP
+1151 GGELFNLDINQWETMFDPATAGADR
-1166 HSLLEGTGGGDLFGV
+1166 LK
-1181 SQDQWQTFFDNL
+1181 L
-1193 AEGKF
+1193 A
-1198 GAEGLATTV
+1198 V
-1207 QAVGGAAQEAMKLA
+1207 QAVGAAAGEAMNLA
-1221 SMWAE
+1221 SMWADR
-1226 KQTAVENKLLK
+1226 QTAIENK
-1237 EYQKSNDK
+1237 
-1245 KKKDLQDRL
+1245 
-1254 DAGLITEAHYNA
+1254 
-1266 ENERMDADYDAYQEE
+1266 
-1281 LQLKQAKR
+1281 QLKAYEK
-1289 QKQMQLTQAIINTAL
+1289 AND
-1304 GVTMTLAQWG
+1304 
-1314 IPWGLIPAGIMAAM
+1314 
-1328 GAAEIAMIASTP
+1328 E
-1340 ITTGA
+1340 
-1345 EDGGFGGEVIRAQD
+1345 
-1359 GKKFKSRL
+1359 KKE
-1367 SPDKR
+1367 
-1372 GFISSPTLL
+1372 SS
-1381 VSENG
+1381 
-1386 QEYVIPKE
+1386 
-1394 GLENPTLLPFINTM
+1394 
-1408 ETARKNGQLRNLN
+1408 
-1421 FEAIYPVVTGR
+1421 
-1432 AAGGFAADNSY
+1432 
-1443 HETKYLTTGS
+1443 
-1453 DPELKELFSKL
+1453 
-1464 LDRLSRPITAEVSL
+1464 
-1478 FGKKGIIEK
+1478 
-1487 QEEYQRYK
+1487 
-1495 NKGKL
+1495 

>member
-35 LTEKV
+35 LTDKI
-40 KKQKTELENL
+40 KKQKTDLKDLE
-50 EKQGKKDSQEYR
+50 EQGKKDTQEYR
-62 NLAMQLGKND
+62 KLAMQLGKND

-78 RTRLE
+78 KARLE

-107 IALNSA
+107 TALNNA

-134 GELRDGAEATKT
+134 GELRNGAEATKT

-167 VFYKISGALTKT
+167 LFYKVSGTLNQVTD
-179 TRAYLEYDEA
+179 AYLEYDEA

-198 LSKAGITALSERLK
+198 LSKEEINSLSERLK

-235 EGADNLL
+235 EGTDNLL

-265 AITAIGKMTDI
+265 TITAIGKMTDI
-276 FNLQEEFGIEKAM
+276 FNLQDEFGIEKAM

-418 ASTVLGTLSKN
+418 ASTILGTLSKN
-429 INELRSQQ
+429 VNELRSQQ

-473 ENVVAIGQ
+473 ENVVAMGQ
-481 QLMPVLNKVMDVS
+481 ELMPVAKLAMSAAEK
-494 EIGIGLLSNAI
+494 GAGWLLQLLK
-505 SLGMRLKGV
+505 LGMQLKGV
-514 IIALAAVYATK
+514 IIALATAYA
-525 KAIVIGN
+525 AY
-532 NAVSK
+532 
-537 AKIALD
+537 
-543 KLKVFWTNANRVAI
+543 
-557 LREIATMK
+557 
-565 SSTTALS
+565 
-572 AMSAST
+572 
-578 KLLIGVKS
+578 
-586 LLVGNL
+586 NL
-592 RAAGI
+592 
-597 AFKAFGTSVKTAM
+597 SVKTANTIAQLKLFWSKVNRAAM
-610 GPVGWIV
+610 KEEVLALKANTAAVSELNKKDLLLMATKNLLAGNIKIAGTALKMFGKAVSASLGPIGWFIIGV
-617 MGIEAVV
+617 EAVA
-624 GVIALLRK
+624 GVVTIFMR

-650 TASGYVEAK
+650 TTSGYVEAK

-677 KANLGSKERADAIKR
+677 KANFGSKERADAIKK

-716 ALKNVNTQ
+716 VLKNVNTQ

-745 TDTVKAALESYQIL
+745 TDTVKAALESYQKL

-772 ITSMTDILSRT
+772 ITSMTDVLSKS
-783 YDNVQKDNSD
+783 YDNMQQGGSEED
-793 LNYRG
+793 LFRDLKGVGINPVKFSHGNTYLSIT
-798 HAKESFKTSG
+798 KEFK
-808 KKFRQERRAIGITPN
+808 KAIQ
-823 SNSQKRMLWNINE
+823 S
-836 EFQEAIRNGKELKAV
+836 GKELKAV

-857 PADSNGGT
+857 PTDNNGGT
-865 SSSPGGDGNAYA
+865 SSSPDNRNNTPAG
-877 DSGSTAY
+877 SGSTAV

-895 EKDENHM
+895 EKDEKHM
-902 QQVLALKDKYAKK
+902 QQVLVLKDKYAKK
-915 EIASEED
+915 EIASEEE
-922 YKRQILE
+922 YKRQMLE

-966 ATKESE
+966 AAKEAE
-972 KKAKEEERV
+972 KKAKEEERM
-981 AKESAALIED
+981 AKESAAFIED
-991 ANNDKVAA
+991 VNNDKVAA
-999 ENRRYREEQAK
+999 ENRRYREEQDK
-1010 FKGNAAALEAV
+1010 FKGNSAALEAV
-1021 ERKHQANLR
+1021 ERNHQANLR
-1030 KIMLDGISE
+1030 KIMLEGISE
-1039 READAKRD
+1039 RESDAKRD
-1047 RDIAIATAQN
+1047 RDLAIATAQN

-1076 KQQQAKELAQIDL
+1076 KQKQAKELAQIDL
-1089 DYVNKMKDIL
+1089 DYVNRMTDIL
-1099 DDVMNLDTG
+1099 DDIMNLDTG

-1118 DAELDS
+1118 DAELDA
-1124 IKMKLQEI
+1124 IKQKLQEI
-1132 IALKNQVES
+1132 IALRNQAEG

-1151 GGNAGGASTGNTDGP
+1151 EGDAGGASIGNTGGP
-1166 HSLLEGTGGGDLFGV
+1166 HSLLEGTGGGELFGV

-1226 KQTAVENKLLK
+1226 KQTAVENKQLK

-1245 KKKDLQDRL
+1245 KKKVLQDRL
-1254 DAGLITEAHYNA
+1254 NAGLITEAQYNA
-1266 ENERMDADYDAYQEE
+1266 ENERMDAEYDAYQEE

-1314 IPWGLIPAGIMAAM
+1314 VPWGLIPAAIMAAM

-1340 ITTGA
+1340 VTAGA
-1345 EDGGFGGEVIRAQD
+1345 EEGGFGGEVIRSQD
-1359 GKKFKSRL
+1359 GKRFKARL

-1372 GFISSPTLL
+1372 GFVDSPTLL

-1386 QEYVIPKE
+1386 QEYVIPKD
-1394 GLENPTLLPFINTM
+1394 GLDNPTLLPFINTM
-1408 ETARKNGQLRNLN
+1408 ETARRNGKLKSLN
-1421 FEAIYPVVTGR
+1421 FESIYPVVQGR
-1432 AAGGFAADNSY
+1432 AAGGFVSDSRPAAS
-1443 HETKYLTTGS
+1443 EIMTVSQT
-1453 DPELKELFSKL
+1453 DPELKALMTKL
-1464 LDRLSRPITAEVSL
+1464 LNRLDSPITAQVAML
-1478 FGKKGIIEK
+1478 GKNGIIEK
-1487 QEEYQRYK
+1487 QKEYERYRQR
-1495 NKGKL
+1495 GRL

>member
-179 TRAYLEYDEA
+179 TGAYLEYDEA

-250 INVALSDDLGGNAEA
+250 INVALSDDLGGDAEA

-367 GIAKMPLQEF
+367 GIAKMPLEEF
-377 ADLLNKDVNEALLR
+377 ADLLDKDVNEALLR
-391 VLEGMNDGGGLSSV
+391 VLEGMNDGNGLSSV

-418 ASTVLGTLSKN
+418 ASTILGTLSKN
-429 INELRSQQ
+429 VNELRSQQ

-461 TAQMEKRKKAIL
+461 TAQMEKRKKVIL
-473 ENVVAIGQ
+473 ENAVAIGQ

-525 KAIVIGN
+525 KAIIIGN

-565 SSTTALS
+565 NSTTALS

-578 KLLIGVKS
+578 RLLIGVKS

-597 AFKAFGTSVKTAM
+597 AFKAFGASVKTAM

-624 GVIALLRK
+624 GIIALLRN
-632 KSGEATKALRELN
+632 KSGEATKAPREHN

-659 TKIDEERRSLES
+659 TKIDEERRSLEN
-671 LLDSVR
+671 LLESVK

-692 INDRYGDYL
+692 INDKYGDYL
-701 PKLLTEKSSNEEIET
+701 PNLLTEKSSNEEIET

-759 FEKINGRKMNAAE
+759 FEKINGRKMNVAE
-772 ITSMTDILSRT
+772 ITSMTDILSRA
-783 YDNVQKDNSD
+783 YDNVQKDDSD
-793 LNYRG
+793 LNYRPYD
-798 HAKESFKTSG
+798 KDSFKTSG
-808 KKFRQERRAIGITPN
+808 RNFRQERRAIGITPN

-836 EFQEAIRNGKELKAV
+836 VFQEAIRNGKELKAV

-865 SSSPGGDGNAYA
+865 SSSSGGDGNAYA

-966 ATKESE
+966 VTKEAE
-972 KKAKEEERV
+972 KKTKEEERA
-981 AKESAALIED
+981 AKESAAFIEEV
-991 ANNDKVAA
+991 NKDKVAA
-999 ENRRYREEQAK
+999 ENRRYQEDLTK
-1010 FKGNAAALEAV
+1010 YKGNKAALEAA
-1021 ERKHQANLR
+1021 ERKHLANLR
-1030 KIMLDGISE
+1030 KILLEGISE
-1039 READAKRD
+1039 REDDAKRD

-1070 RELKAL
+1070 RDLKKL
-1076 KQQQAKELAQIDL
+1076 KQQQAKELEQIDI
-1089 DYVNKMKDIL
+1089 DYVNRMMDIL

-1108 EVTIAFEGIS
+1108 EVTVAFDGIS
-1118 DAELDS
+1118 DAELDAV
-1124 IKMKLQEI
+1124 KLKLQEI
-1132 IALKNQVES
+1132 IALKNQVEDTS
-1141 KTGSSGTGNT
+1141 SASSGDTSDSANIGGKHRKDT
-1151 GGNAGGASTGNTDGP
+1151 GGELFNLDINQWETMFDPATAGADR
-1166 HSLLEGTGGGDLFGV
+1166 LK
-1181 SQDQWQTFFDNL
+1181 L
-1193 AEGKF
+1193 A
-1198 GAEGLATTV
+1198 V
-1207 QAVGGAAQEAMKLA
+1207 QAVGAAAGEAMSLA
-1221 SMWAE
+1221 SMWADR
-1226 KQTAVENKLLK
+1226 QAAIENKQLKAYEKANDEKKKVLK
-1237 EYQKSNDK
+1237 E
-1245 KKKDLQDRL
+1245 RL
-1254 DAGLITEAHYNA
+1254 EAGLMTEAHYNA
-1266 ENERMDADYDAYQEE
+1266 EVERLDAEHDAYEEE
-1281 LQLKQAKR
+1281 LRLKQAKR
-1289 QKQMQLTQAIINTAL
+1289 DKQMQLTQAIINTAL
-1304 GVTMTLAQWG
+1304 SITSALAAPFPLS
-1314 IPWGLIPAGIMAAM
+1314 IVAAALAAAT
-1328 GAAEIAMIASTP
+1328 GAAQIALIASTP
-1340 ITTGA
+1340 ITAGA

-1372 GFISSPTLL
+1372 GFINSPTLL

-1394 GLENPTLLPFINTM
+1394 GLENPTLLPFVNTM

-1421 FEAIYPVVTGR
+1421 FEAIYPVATGR
-1432 AAGGFAADNSY
+1432 ASGGFAAGNSHY
-1443 HETKYLTTGS
+1443 ETTS
-1453 DPELKELFSKL
+1453 SIQQPDPELKELISKL
-1464 LDRLSRPITAEVSL
+1464 LDRLNRPITAEVSL

-1495 NKGKL
+1495 NKGRL

>member
-25 ILDLEYSVTQ
+25 ILDLDYSVTQ

-78 RTRLE
+78 KARLE

-95 MEELRKHINATK
+95 MEELRKRINETR
-107 IALNSA
+107 IALNNA
-113 VPGTENWKRLQKELS
+113 VPGTENWRKLNRELQASRTRLSELS
-128 ISKMRM
+128 SQSK
-134 GELRDGAEATKT
+134 ATYN
-146 TLCSFAKTI
+146 TLCETASKLASYVISIRGILQSLSGVRNQIAKATD
-155 NQFAGLITGGIA
+155 
-167 VFYKISGALTKT
+167 
-179 TRAYLEYDEA
+179 AYLEYDEA

-250 INVALSDDLGGNAEA
+250 INVALSDDLGGDAEA

-343 QAETASTAIGQ
+343 QSETASTAIGQ

-367 GIAKMPLQEF
+367 GIAKMPLEEF
-377 ADLLNKDVNEALLR
+377 AELLDKDVNEALLR
-391 VLEGMNDGGGLSSV
+391 VLEGMNDGNGLSSV
-405 VAAMDE
+405 VAAIDE

-418 ASTVLGTLSKN
+418 ASTILGTLSKN
-429 INELRSQQ
+429 VNELRSQQ

-473 ENVVAIGQ
+473 ENVVAMGQ
-481 QLMPVLNKVMDVS
+481 ELMPISKL
-494 EIGIGLLSNAI
+494 AI
-505 SLGMRLKGV
+505 SAAEKGADWLLQLLKLGMQLKGA
-514 IIALAAVYATK
+514 IIALAAVYA
-525 KAIVIGN
+525 AYNI
-532 NAVSK
+532 
-537 AKIALD
+537 
-543 KLKVFWTNANRVAI
+543 
-557 LREIATMK
+557 
-565 SSTTALS
+565 
-572 AMSAST
+572 
-578 KLLIGVKS
+578 
-586 LLVGNL
+586 
-592 RAAGI
+592 
-597 AFKAFGTSVKTAM
+597 SVKTANTIAKLKLFWSKANRAAM
-610 GPVGWIV
+610 EEEVLALKANTAAVSELNKKDLLLMATKNLLAGNIKVAGTALKMFGKAVSASLGPVGWFVI
-617 MGIEAVV
+617 GIEAVA
-624 GVIALLRK
+624 GVVALFIR

-659 TKIDEERRSLES
+659 TKIDEERRSLEN
-671 LLDSVR
+671 LLESVK

-692 INDRYGDYL
+692 INDKYGDYL
-701 PKLLTEKSSNEEIET
+701 PNLLTEKSSNEEIET

-759 FEKINGRKMNAAE
+759 FEKINGRKMNVAE
-772 ITSMTDILSRT
+772 ITSMTDILSRA
-783 YDNVQKDNSD
+783 YDNVQKDDSD
-793 LNYRG
+793 LNYRPYD
-798 HAKESFKTSG
+798 KDSFKTSG
-808 KKFRQERRAIGITPN
+808 RNFRQERRAIGITPN

-836 EFQEAIRNGKELKAV
+836 VFQEAIRNGKELKAV

-865 SSSPGGDGNAYA
+865 SSSSGGDGNAYA

-966 ATKESE
+966 VTKEAE
-972 KKAKEEERV
+972 KKTKEEERA
-981 AKESAALIED
+981 AKESAAFIEEV
-991 ANNDKVAA
+991 NKDKVAA
-999 ENRRYREEQAK
+999 ENRRYQEDLTK
-1010 FKGNAAALEAV
+1010 YKGNKAALEAA
-1021 ERKHQANLR
+1021 ERKHLANLR
-1030 KIMLDGISE
+1030 KILLEGISE
-1039 READAKRD
+1039 REDDAKRD

-1070 RELKAL
+1070 RDLKKL
-1076 KQQQAKELAQIDL
+1076 KQQQAKELEQIDI
-1089 DYVNKMKDIL
+1089 DYVNRMMDIL

-1108 EVTIAFEGIS
+1108 EVTVAFDGIS
-1118 DAELDS
+1118 DAELDAV
-1124 IKMKLQEI
+1124 KLKLQEI
-1132 IALKNQVES
+1132 IALKNQVENTS
-1141 KTGSSGTGNT
+1141 SASSGDTSDSANIGGKHRKDT
-1151 GGNAGGASTGNTDGP
+1151 GGELFNLDINQWETMFDPATAGADR
-1166 HSLLEGTGGGDLFGV
+1166 LK
-1181 SQDQWQTFFDNL
+1181 L
-1193 AEGKF
+1193 A
-1198 GAEGLATTV
+1198 V
-1207 QAVGGAAQEAMKLA
+1207 QAVGAAAGEAMSLA
-1221 SMWAE
+1221 SMWADR
-1226 KQTAVENKLLK
+1226 QAAIENKQLKAYEKANDEKKKVLK
-1237 EYQKSNDK
+1237 E
-1245 KKKDLQDRL
+1245 RL
-1254 DAGLITEAHYNA
+1254 EAGLMTEAHYNA
-1266 ENERMDADYDAYQEE
+1266 EVERLDAEHDAYEEE
-1281 LQLKQAKR
+1281 LRLKQAKR
-1289 QKQMQLTQAIINTAL
+1289 DKQMQLTQAIINTAL
-1304 GVTMTLAQWG
+1304 SITSALAAPFPLS
-1314 IPWGLIPAGIMAAM
+1314 IVAAALAAAT
-1328 GAAEIAMIASTP
+1328 GAAQIALIASTP

-1372 GFISSPTLL
+1372 GFINSPTLL

-1421 FEAIYPVVTGR
+1421 FEAIYPVATGR
-1432 AAGGFAADNSY
+1432 ASGGFAAGNSHY
-1443 HETKYLTTGS
+1443 ETTS
-1453 DPELKELFSKL
+1453 SIQQPDPELKELISKL
-1464 LDRLSRPITAEVSL
+1464 LDRLNRPITAEVSL

>member
-25 ILDLEYSVTQ
+25 ILELDDSVTQ
-35 LTEKV
+35 LTAKV
-40 KKQKTELENL
+40 KKQKEELESL
-50 EKQGKKDSQEYR
+50 EKQGKKDTQEYR

-78 RTRLE
+78 KTRLD
-83 SLRRQQSVNTMT
+83 SLKRQQSVNTMT
-95 MEELRKHINATK
+95 MEELRKRINETR
-107 IALNSA
+107 IALNNA

-134 GELRDGAEATKT
+134 GELRNGAEATKT

-155 NQFAGLITGGIA
+155 NQYAGLITAGIA
-167 VFYKISGALTKT
+167 GYYKVSGTLNKVTD
-179 TRAYLEYDEA
+179 AYQEYDEA

-198 LSKAGITALSERLK
+198 FSKEDITALSERLK

-429 INELRSQQ
+429 VDELRSQQ

-461 TAQMEKRKKAIL
+461 TAQIEKRKKAIL
-473 ENVVAIGQ
+473 ENVVAMGQ
-481 QLMPVLNKVMDVS
+481 ELMPVAKLAMSAAEKGAVW
-494 EIGIGLLSNAI
+494 LLQLLK
-505 SLGMRLKGV
+505 LGMQLKGV
-514 IIALAAVYATK
+514 IIALATAYA
-525 KAIVIGN
+525 AY
-532 NAVSK
+532 
-537 AKIALD
+537 
-543 KLKVFWTNANRVAI
+543 
-557 LREIATMK
+557 
-565 SSTTALS
+565 
-572 AMSAST
+572 
-578 KLLIGVKS
+578 
-586 LLVGNL
+586 NL
-592 RAAGI
+592 
-597 AFKAFGTSVKTAM
+597 SVKTANTIAQLKLFWSKVNRAAM
-610 GPVGWIV
+610 KEEVLALKANTAAVSELNKKDLLLMATKNLLAGNIKVAGTALKMFGKAVSASLGPVGWFVIGV
-617 MGIEAVV
+617 EAVV
-624 GVIALLRK
+624 GVVALFMR

-650 TASGYVEAK
+650 TTSGYVEAK

-677 KANLGSKERADAIKR
+677 KANFGSKERADAIKK

-701 PKLLTEKSSNEEIET
+701 PNLLTEKSSNEEIET

-745 TDTVKAALESYQIL
+745 TDTVKAALESYLIL
-759 FEKINGRKMNAAE
+759 FKKINGRKMNAAE
-772 ITSMTDILSRT
+772 ITSMTDILSKS
-783 YDNVQKDNSD
+783 YDNIQQDGSEED
-793 LNYRG
+793 LY
-798 HAKESFKTSG
+798 KELKG
-808 KKFRQERRAIGITPN
+808 VGITPDKFFHRE
-823 SNSQKRMLWNINE
+823 SYLNITK
-836 EFQEAIRNGKELKAV
+836 EFKKAIQSGKELKAV

-865 SSSPGGDGNAYA
+865 SSSSNSNNASV
-877 DSGSTAY
+877 DSGSTSF
-884 SSGGSNNKWSL
+884 SSGGGDDKWSL
-895 EKDENHM
+895 EKDEKHM

-915 EIASEED
+915 EIVSEEE
-922 YKRQILE
+922 YKRQMLE
-929 LEIKSLEER
+929 LEIKSLEDR
-938 IASNKESGEEL
+938 IASNQESGEEL

-960 IALEEH
+960 ISLEEH
-966 ATKESE
+966 L
-972 KKAKEEERV
+972 AKEAEKT
-981 AKESAALIED
+981 AKEAKEKAEESAALIDEV
-991 ANNDKVAA
+991 NKDKVAA
-999 ENRRYREEQAK
+999 ENRRYQKEQKK
-1010 FKGNAAALEAV
+1010 FQGNTKALEAV
-1021 ERKHQANLR
+1021 EKKHQANLR
-1030 KIMLDGISE
+1030 KIMLEGISE
-1039 READAKRD
+1039 RESDAKRN
-1047 RDIAIATAQN
+1047 RDLAISTTKN
-1057 RHTAEL
+1057 RHAAEL
-1063 ASFHGTR
+1063 ASFQGSR
-1070 RELKAL
+1070 RDLKDL
-1076 KQQQAKELAQIDL
+1076 KQKQAKELAQIDL
-1089 DYVNKMKDIL
+1089 DYVKEMKDIL
-1099 DDVMNLDTG
+1099 DDVLNIGSDLTTDG
-1108 EVTIAFEGIS
+1108 QVTVAFDGIS
-1118 DAELDS
+1118 DAELDAV
-1124 IKMKLQEI
+1124 KLKLQEI
-1132 IALKNQVES
+1132 IALKNQVENS
-1141 KTGSSGTGNT
+1141 SSASSGDTSDGTNIGRKRRGDT
-1151 GGNAGGASTGNTDGP
+1151 GGELFDLDINQWEAMFDPATDGADR
-1166 HSLLEGTGGGDLFGV
+1166 LK
-1181 SQDQWQTFFDNL
+1181 L
-1193 AEGKF
+1193 A
-1198 GAEGLATTV
+1198 V
-1207 QAVGGAAQEAMKLA
+1207 QAVGAAVGEAMNLA
-1221 SMWAE
+1221 SMWAD
-1226 KQTAVENKLLK
+1226 KQTAIENKQLKDYEKANEEKKNALK
-1237 EYQKSNDK
+1237 E
-1245 KKKDLQDRL
+1245 RL

-1266 ENERMDADYDAYQEE
+1266 EVERMDAEHDAYEEE
-1281 LQLKQAKR
+1281 LRLKQAKR
-1289 QKQMQLTQAIINTAL
+1289 DKQMQLTQAIINTAL
-1304 GVTMTLAQWG
+1304 SITSALAAPFPLS
-1314 IPWGLIPAGIMAAM
+1314 IVAAALAAAT
-1328 GAAEIAMIASTP
+1328 GAAQIALIASTP
-1340 ITTGA
+1340 ITAGA
-1345 EDGGFGGEVIRAQD
+1345 EEGGFSDVVRAQD
-1359 GKKFKSRL
+1359 GKKYKARL

-1372 GFISSPTLL
+1372 GFVNSPTLL

-1408 ETARKNGQLRNLN
+1408 ETARRNGQLKSLN
-1421 FEAIYPVVTGR
+1421 FASVYPSVQGR
-1432 AAGGFAADNSY
+1432 VSGGFSSAQTEIQGNSIIY
-1443 HETKYLTTGS
+1443 QT
-1453 DPELKELFSKL
+1453 DPEMKGLILKL
-1464 LDRLSRPITAEVSL
+1464 LDRLSRPITAEVSML
-1478 FGKKGIIEK
+1478 GKNGIIEK
-1487 QEEYQRYK
+1487 QEEYNRYK
-1495 NKGKL
+1495 TRGRL

>member
-25 ILDLEYSVTQ
+25 ILELDDSVTQ
-35 LTEKV
+35 LTAKV
-40 KKQKTELENL
+40 KKQKEELESL
-50 EKQGKKDSQEYR
+50 EKQGKKDTQEYR

-78 RTRLE
+78 KTRLD
-83 SLRRQQSVNTMT
+83 SLKRQQSVNTMT
-95 MEELRKHINATK
+95 MEELRKRINETR
-107 IALNSA
+107 IALNNA

-134 GELRDGAEATKT
+134 GELRNGAEATKT

-155 NQFAGLITGGIA
+155 NQYAGLITAGIA
-167 VFYKISGALTKT
+167 GYYKVSGTLNKVTD
-179 TRAYLEYDEA
+179 AYQEYDEA

-198 LSKAGITALSERLK
+198 FSKEDITALSERLK

-343 QAETASTAIGQ
+343 QAETTSTAIGQ

-429 INELRSQQ
+429 VDELRSQQ

-461 TAQMEKRKKAIL
+461 TAQIEKRKKAIL
-473 ENVVAIGQ
+473 ENVVAMGQ
-481 QLMPVLNKVMDVS
+481 ELMPVAKLAMSAAEKGAVW
-494 EIGIGLLSNAI
+494 LLQLLK
-505 SLGMRLKGV
+505 LGMQLKGV
-514 IIALAAVYATK
+514 IIALATAYA
-525 KAIVIGN
+525 AY
-532 NAVSK
+532 
-537 AKIALD
+537 
-543 KLKVFWTNANRVAI
+543 
-557 LREIATMK
+557 
-565 SSTTALS
+565 
-572 AMSAST
+572 
-578 KLLIGVKS
+578 
-586 LLVGNL
+586 NL
-592 RAAGI
+592 
-597 AFKAFGTSVKTAM
+597 SVKTANTIAQLKLFWSKVNRAAM
-610 GPVGWIV
+610 KEEVLALKANTAAVSELNKKDLLLMATKNLLAGNIKVAGTALKMFGKAVSASLGPVGWFVIGV
-617 MGIEAVV
+617 EAVV
-624 GVIALLRK
+624 GVVALFMR

-650 TASGYVEAK
+650 TTSGYVEAK

-677 KANLGSKERADAIKR
+677 KANFGSKERADAIKK

-701 PKLLTEKSSNEEIET
+701 PNLLTEKSSNEEIET

-745 TDTVKAALESYQIL
+745 TDTVKAALESYLIL
-759 FEKINGRKMNAAE
+759 FKKINGRKMNAAE
-772 ITSMTDILSRT
+772 ITSMTDILSKS
-783 YDNVQKDNSD
+783 YDNIQQDGSEED
-793 LNYRG
+793 LY
-798 HAKESFKTSG
+798 KELKG
-808 KKFRQERRAIGITPN
+808 VGITPDKFFHRE
-823 SNSQKRMLWNINE
+823 SYLNITK
-836 EFQEAIRNGKELKAV
+836 EFKKAIQSGKELKAV

-865 SSSPGGDGNAYA
+865 SSSSNSNNASV
-877 DSGSTAY
+877 DSGSTSF
-884 SSGGSNNKWSL
+884 SSGGGDDKWSL
-895 EKDENHM
+895 EKDEKHM

-915 EIASEED
+915 EIVSEEE
-922 YKRQILE
+922 YKRQMLE
-929 LEIKSLEER
+929 LEIKSLEDR
-938 IASNKESGEEL
+938 IASNQESGEEL

-960 IALEEH
+960 ISLEEH
-966 ATKESE
+966 L
-972 KKAKEEERV
+972 AKEAEKT
-981 AKESAALIED
+981 AKEAKEKAEESAALIDEV
-991 ANNDKVAA
+991 NKDKVAA
-999 ENRRYREEQAK
+999 ENRRYQKEQKK
-1010 FKGNAAALEAV
+1010 FQGNTKALEAV
-1021 ERKHQANLR
+1021 EKKHQANLR
-1030 KIMLDGISE
+1030 KIMLEGISE
-1039 READAKRD
+1039 RESDAKRN
-1047 RDIAIATAQN
+1047 RDLAISTTKN
-1057 RHTAEL
+1057 RHAAEL
-1063 ASFHGTR
+1063 ASFQGSR
-1070 RELKAL
+1070 RDLKDL
-1076 KQQQAKELAQIDL
+1076 KQKQAKELAQIDL
-1089 DYVNKMKDIL
+1089 DYVKEMKDIL
-1099 DDVMNLDTG
+1099 DDVLNIGSDLTTDG
-1108 EVTIAFEGIS
+1108 QVTVAFDGIS
-1118 DAELDS
+1118 DAELDAV
-1124 IKMKLQEI
+1124 KLKLQEI
-1132 IALKNQVES
+1132 IALKNQVENS
-1141 KTGSSGTGNT
+1141 SSASSGDTSDGTNIGRKRRGDT
-1151 GGNAGGASTGNTDGP
+1151 GGELFDLDINQWEAMFDPATDGADR
-1166 HSLLEGTGGGDLFGV
+1166 LK
-1181 SQDQWQTFFDNL
+1181 L
-1193 AEGKF
+1193 A
-1198 GAEGLATTV
+1198 V
-1207 QAVGGAAQEAMKLA
+1207 QAVGAAVGEAMNLA
-1221 SMWAE
+1221 SMWAD
-1226 KQTAVENKLLK
+1226 KQTAIENKQLKDYEKANEEKKNALK
-1237 EYQKSNDK
+1237 E
-1245 KKKDLQDRL
+1245 RL

-1266 ENERMDADYDAYQEE
+1266 EVERMDAEHDAYEEE
-1281 LQLKQAKR
+1281 LRLKQAKR
-1289 QKQMQLTQAIINTAL
+1289 DKQMQLTQAIINTAL
-1304 GVTMTLAQWG
+1304 SITSALAAPFPLS
-1314 IPWGLIPAGIMAAM
+1314 IVAAALAAAT
-1328 GAAEIAMIASTP
+1328 GAAQIALIASTP
-1340 ITTGA
+1340 ITAGA
-1345 EDGGFGGEVIRAQD
+1345 EEGGFSDVVRAQD
-1359 GKKFKSRL
+1359 GKKYKARL

-1372 GFISSPTLL
+1372 GFVNSPTLL

-1408 ETARKNGQLRNLN
+1408 ETARRNGQLKSLN
-1421 FEAIYPVVTGR
+1421 FASVYPSVQGR
-1432 AAGGFAADNSY
+1432 VSGGFSSAQTEIQGNSIIY
-1443 HETKYLTTGS
+1443 QT
-1453 DPELKELFSKL
+1453 DPEMKGLILKL
-1464 LDRLSRPITAEVSL
+1464 LDRLSRPITAEVSML
-1478 FGKKGIIEK
+1478 GKNGIIEK
-1487 QEEYQRYK
+1487 QEEYNRYK
-1495 NKGKL
+1495 TRGRL